1 MAPFT
6 MMDIKLLCGVTAFKR
21 GQEYQQSGRIG
32 KLAVSEDGRHY
43 TAVVRG
49 TESYEVTVDL
59 DDEGEIEAHCNCPS
73 YGNYYDYCKH
83 IAAVLLAIHERV
95 DIPGPSGTN
104 GMTSKVGTLV
114 EEQTWERPYS
124 TLTSTSSFPVSSLP
138 SSPTSSTHLSPTADE
153 SEKINAES
161 TNSSYASM
169 THSSSARGS
178 QPQHQEQLQQS
189 QNPEQ
194 LEDLQPP
201 GQPEQKQPDESQQP
215 KQRNPEPSPFAQAG
229 RPSSASGWGRS
240 ADKPSY
246 RTADQILSM
255 FAKDRRL
262 SHEREQQYTA
272 PARRSILR
280 EELQVQFICKLV
292 HVHKG
297 GAKLALELKVGNK
310 RLYVVQKVKQF
321 LNCVEKGEPM
331 SFTKL
336 FHYDPLL
343 HVFRAQD
350 QAILSMLIRMRQSEE
365 AYRESI
371 SGYLGASDGRDI
383 LIAPIVW
390 KPLLELLL
398 QADSRMEGTGLANGP
413 LTLSEGALPLFYR
426 IAEGANEGY
435 QLEVSGLR
443 ELILLPA
450 YDAAVVEGQLYML
463 EPMQMRS
470 LEDLNSALTSYGI
483 KESIDISSQQ
493 VDEFVQHVVPELRT
507 LGHLSIDSR
516 VREQIAEPELSPKL
530 YIDFYRERITARLE
544 FDYGVMVINPLAE
557 YLINEEEKKVILI
570 RDRFKEQNLIER
582 LDRSFLEREGS
593 VWASEREDAIYD
605 VLYHLLPELEKLAD
619 IYMPNAVKAMM
630 PTYPVPPKVRAD
642 LGRGLDWLEIS
653 FEMEGVDEQEL
664 QELMRSI
671 VEKKAFFRLRSGV
684 FLSLEHEGASSF
696 ARMADALG
704 LEAKDIHSSHIR
716 LPAVRA
722 LQLPGRDEVSG
733 HVKWGGSLK
742 RFLDD
747 LRDPDRMDFPLPQTL
762 GPVLRD
768 YQASGYQWLRTLAH
782 YRFGGILADDM
793 GLGKTL
799 QSIAYITASLQEKP
813 IYEPDQVRAGA
824 DQMLFGSSD
833 AETDSKNWNS
843 LFMDEHTQSNAAHT
857 SGNPDDGWH
866 TSHQE
871 GLTIRT
877 RMTHP
882 PVLVVAPASLTY
894 NWASEFARFAPHL
907 NVFIVAGQKDER
919 ASMLA
924 DMDKADVIVTSYP
937 LLRRDLDTYLGRTF
951 HTLIL
956 DEAQAIKNASSQTAQ
971 AVKQIQAP
979 RRFALTGTPVENSL
993 DELWSIFEAVFPGLF
1008 PSYRRF
1014 RDLPAERI
1022 SRMVRPFIL
1031 RRLKKDV
1038 LEELPDRIE
1047 TVQRS
1052 ELTVEQ
1058 KKLYAAY
1065 LSQLQD
1071 ETSKDMEDNGFQK
1084 NRIKILAGITR
1095 LRQLCCHPA
1104 LFVDGYQGDSGKME
1118 QLLQT
1123 VQDCLAA
1130 GKRILIF
1137 SQFASMLGLIRQ
1149 TLAAQG
1155 NNLFYLD
1162 GQTPAQSRV
1171 DMCRRFNE
1179 GEAELFLI
1187 SLKAGGTGLN
1197 LTGADTVILYD
1208 LWWNPAV
1215 EEQAIGRAH
1224 RMGQKQVVQVI
1235 RLVTEGTIEEKI
1247 LELQQRKKDLIA
1259 EVIEPGDGG
1268 STTLSEQ
1275 DIRELLMV

>member
-21 GQEYQQSGRIG
+21 GEAYNQSGRVTN
-32 KLAVSEDGRHY
+32 LVASQDERHY
-43 TAVVRG
+43 EAVVRG
-49 TESYEVTVDL
+49 TERYKVTVDL
-59 DDEGEIEAHCNCPS
+59 DDAGEVVAGCSCP
-73 YGNYYDYCKH
+73 GDGRYYDYCKH
-83 IAAVLLAIHERV
+83 VAAVLLAIHEWGEQR
-95 DIPGPSGTN
+95 DRKSGSGEEGIKGNDKRDASIVSHT
-104 GMTSKVGTLV
+104 GSQTPLKPISKPDRGSSSRVGTLV
-114 EEQTWERPYS
+114 EENVWERPNS
-124 TLTSTSSFPVSSLP
+124 ISNTDSVMNAGSQ
-138 SSPTSSTHLSPTADE
+138 PTSSAHAFA
-153 SEKINAES
+153 AEPLPS
-161 TNSSYASM
+161 NSKLDD
-169 THSSSARGS
+169 H
-178 QPQHQEQLQQS
+178 
-189 QNPEQ
+189 
-194 LEDLQPP
+194 
-201 GQPEQKQPDESQQP
+201 PDMD
-215 KQRNPEPSPFAQAG
+215 RPSVHFAQAG
-229 RPSSASGWGRS
+229 RPSSAPGWGRS
-240 ADKPSY
+240 AEKPSY

-255 FAKDRRL
+255 FAKERSPLHANDRK
-262 SHEREQQYTA
+262 YTA
-272 PARRSILR
+272 PVTRSSLR
-280 EELQVQFICKLV
+280 EELQLQFICKLV
-292 HVHKG
+292 QVHKG

-321 LNCVEKGEPM
+321 LNCIENGEPM

-336 FHYDPLL
+336 FFYDPLM
-343 HVFRAQD
+343 HYFSPQD

-383 LIAPIVW
+383 LIAPLVW
-390 KPLLELLL
+390 KPLLDLLL

-413 LTLSEGALPLFYR
+413 LTLGEGALPLFYR
-426 IAEGANEGY
+426 IAQGTNEGY
-435 QLEVSGLR
+435 QLEISGLR

-450 YDAAVVEGQLYML
+450 YDAAVVEGQLHML

-470 LEDLNSALTSYGI
+470 LEDLSRALTSYGI
-483 KESIDISSQQ
+483 KESIDISAQQ

-507 LGHLSIDSR
+507 LGHLSIDSQ
-516 VREQIAEPELSPKL
+516 VRERISEPELAPKL

-557 YLINEEEKKVILI
+557 YLIDEEEKKVILV
-570 RDRFKEQNLIER
+570 RDRHAERNLIDR
-582 LDRSFLEREGS
+582 LDRSFLERDGS

-605 VLYHLLPELEKLAD
+605 VMYHLLPELEKQVD
-619 IYMPNAVKAMM
+619 IYIPNAVKAMVQSY
-630 PTYPVPPKVRAD
+630 PTPPKVRAD
-642 LGRGLDWLEIS
+642 LGKGLDWLEIS

-664 QELMRSI
+664 QEMMRNI
-671 VEKKAFFRLRSGV
+671 VEKKPYFRLRSGV
-684 FLSLEHEGASSF
+684 FVSLENEGADSF
-696 ARMADALG
+696 AHMADSLG
-704 LEAKDIHSSHIR
+704 LASGDIKSSHIR

-747 LRDPDRMDFPLPQTL
+747 LRDPERMDFALPDAL
-762 GPVLRD
+762 APVLRD
-768 YQASGYQWLRTLAH
+768 YQASGYQWLRTLAF

-799 QSIAYITASLQEKP
+799 QSIAYIAAELKEKP
-813 IYEPDQVRAGA
+813 QQHHSNLDDANHIVDGGT
-824 DQMLFGSSD
+824 FGS
-833 AETDSKNWNS
+833 NIP
-843 LFMDEHTQSNAAHT
+843 DEVQA
-857 SGNPDDGWH
+857 
-866 TSHQE
+866 
-871 GLTIRT
+871 GLLDQQA
-877 RMTHP
+877 THP

-894 NWASEFARFAPHL
+894 NWANEFSRFAPHL
-907 NVFIVAGQKDER
+907 RVLIAAGQKDER
-919 ASMLA
+919 ASMLSG
-924 DMDKADVIVTSYP
+924 MDDADVIVTSYP

-956 DEAQAIKNASSQTAQ
+956 DEAQAIKNSSSQTAQ

-1014 RDLPAERI
+1014 RDLPPERI
-1022 SRMVRPFIL
+1022 ARMVRPFIL

-1052 ELTVEQ
+1052 ELKDEQ

-1071 ETSKDMEDNGFQK
+1071 ETSKDMEENGFQK

-1104 LFVDGYQGDSGKME
+1104 LFVEGYQGDSGKME
-1118 QLLQT
+1118 QLLET

-1137 SQFASMLGLIRQ
+1137 SQFASMLNLIRQ

-1155 NNLFYLD
+1155 RDLFYLD

-1171 DMCRRFNE
+1171 EMCRRFNE

>member
-6 MMDIKLLCGVTAFKR
+6 IMDIKLLCGVTAFKR
-21 GQEYQQSGRIG
+21 GEAYNQSGRVTN
-32 KLAVSEDGRHY
+32 LVASQDERHY
-43 TAVVRG
+43 EAVVRG
-49 TESYEVTVDL
+49 TERYKVTVDL
-59 DDEGEIEAHCNCPS
+59 DDAGEVVAGCSCP
-73 YGNYYDYCKH
+73 GDGRYYDYCKH
-83 IAAVLLAIHERV
+83 VAAVLLAIHEWGEQR
-95 DIPGPSGTN
+95 DMSSL
-104 GMTSKVGTLV
+104 TSSKLVSKPDRGSSSRVGTLV
-114 EEQTWERPYS
+114 EENEWERPNS
-124 TLTSTSSFPVSSLP
+124 ISNTDSVMNAGSQ
-138 SSPTSSTHLSPTADE
+138 PTSSAHAFAAEPLPSDSKLDDHLDVD
-153 SEKINAES
+153 
-161 TNSSYASM
+161 
-169 THSSSARGS
+169 R
-178 QPQHQEQLQQS
+178 
-189 QNPEQ
+189 
-194 LEDLQPP
+194 
-201 GQPEQKQPDESQQP
+201 
-215 KQRNPEPSPFAQAG
+215 PSVHFAQAG
-229 RPSSASGWGRS
+229 RPSSAPGWGRS

-246 RTADQILSM
+246 RTTDQILSM
-255 FAKDRRL
+255 FAK
-262 SHEREQQYTA
+262 ERSPLHANERKYTA
-272 PARRSILR
+272 PVTRSSLR
-280 EELQVQFICKLV
+280 EELQLQFICKLV
-292 HVHKG
+292 QVHKG

-321 LNCVEKGEPM
+321 LNCIESGEPM

-336 FHYDPLL
+336 FFYDPSM
-343 HVFRAQD
+343 HYFSPQD

-383 LIAPIVW
+383 LIAPLVW
-390 KPLLELLL
+390 KPLLDLLL

-413 LTLSEGALPLFYR
+413 LTLGEGALPLFYR
-426 IAEGANEGY
+426 IAQGANEGY
-435 QLEVSGLR
+435 QLEISGLR

-450 YDAAVVEGQLYML
+450 YDAAVVEGQLHML

-470 LEDLNSALTSYGI
+470 LEDLSRALTSYGI
-483 KESIDISSQQ
+483 KESIDISAQQ

-507 LGHLSIDSR
+507 LGHLSIDSQ
-516 VREQIAEPELSPKL
+516 VRERIAEPELAPKL

-557 YLINEEEKKVILI
+557 YLIDEEEKKVILV
-570 RDRFKEQNLIER
+570 RDRHAERNLIDR
-582 LDRSFLEREGS
+582 LDRSFLERDGS

-605 VLYHLLPELEKLAD
+605 VMYHLLPELEKQVD
-619 IYMPNAVKAMM
+619 IYIPNAVKAMVQSY
-630 PTYPVPPKVRAD
+630 PTPPKVRAD
-642 LGRGLDWLEIS
+642 LGKGLDWLEIS

-664 QELMRSI
+664 QEMMRNI
-671 VEKKAFFRLRSGV
+671 VEKKPYFRLRSGV
-684 FLSLEHEGASSF
+684 FVSLENEGADSF
-696 ARMADALG
+696 AHMADSLG
-704 LEAKDIHSSHIR
+704 LASGDIKSSHIR

-747 LRDPDRMDFPLPQTL
+747 LRDPERMDFALPDAL
-762 GPVLRD
+762 APVLRD
-768 YQASGYQWLRTLAH
+768 YQASGYQWLRTLAF

-799 QSIAYITASLQEKP
+799 QSIAYIAAELKEKP
-813 IYEPDQVRAGA
+813 QQHQSNLDDANHIVDGGT
-824 DQMLFGSSD
+824 FGS
-833 AETDSKNWNS
+833 NIP
-843 LFMDEHTQSNAAHT
+843 DEVQA
-857 SGNPDDGWH
+857 
-866 TSHQE
+866 
-871 GLTIRT
+871 GLLDQQA
-877 RMTHP
+877 THP

-894 NWASEFARFAPHL
+894 NWANEFARFAPYL
-907 NVFIVAGQKDER
+907 RVLIAAGQKDER
-919 ASMLA
+919 ANMLA
-924 DMDKADVIVTSYP
+924 GMDEADVIVTSYP

-956 DEAQAIKNASSQTAQ
+956 DEAQAIKNSSSQTAQ

-1014 RDLPAERI
+1014 RDLPPERI
-1022 SRMVRPFIL
+1022 ARMVRPFIL

-1052 ELTVEQ
+1052 ELKDEQ

-1071 ETSKDMEDNGFQK
+1071 ETSKDMEENGFQK

-1104 LFVDGYQGDSGKME
+1104 LFVEGYQGDSGKME
-1118 QLLQT
+1118 QLLET

-1137 SQFASMLGLIRQ
+1137 SQFASMLNLIRQ

-1155 NNLFYLD
+1155 RDLFYLD

-1171 DMCRRFNE
+1171 EMCRRFNE

>member
-6 MMDIKLLCGVTAFKR
+6 IMDIKLLCGVTAFKR
-21 GQEYQQSGRIG
+21 GEAYNQSGRVTN
-32 KLAVSEDGRHY
+32 LVVSEDERHFE
-43 TAVVRG
+43 ALVRS
-49 TESYEVTVDL
+49 TERHKVIINL
-59 DDEGEIEAHCNCPS
+59 DDAGEIEAGCSCP
-73 YGNYYDYCKH
+73 GDGRYYDYCKH
-83 IAAVLLAIHERV
+83 VAAVLLAIHEWGEERNRNV
-95 DIPGPSGTN
+95 GTGSN
-104 GMTSKVGTLV
+104 LRVGTLV
-114 EEQTWERPYS
+114 EESVWERPN
-124 TLTSTSSFPVSSLP
+124 FSLD
-138 SSPTSSTHLSPTADE
+138 HRLSATE
-153 SEKINAES
+153 
-161 TNSSYASM
+161 
-169 THSSSARGS
+169 
-178 QPQHQEQLQQS
+178 
-189 QNPEQ
+189 
-194 LEDLQPP
+194 
-201 GQPEQKQPDESQQP
+201 
-215 KQRNPEPSPFAQAG
+215 PEPSDSKPQLSNSDGDHPLTHFAQAG
-229 RPSSASGWGRS
+229 RPSSAPGWGRT

-246 RTADQILSM
+246 RTADQILSL
-255 FAKDRRL
+255 FAR
-262 SHEREQQYTA
+262 ERNTLHGSERKYTA
-272 PARRSILR
+272 PVTRSSLR

-292 HVHKG
+292 QVHKG

-321 LNCVEKGEPM
+321 LNCIEKGEPM

-336 FHYDPLL
+336 FFYDPSM
-343 HVFRAQD
+343 HYFSPQD

-383 LIAPIVW
+383 LIAPLVW

-413 LTLSEGALPLFYR
+413 LTMGEGALPLFYR
-426 IAEGANEGY
+426 IAQGANEGY
-435 QLEVSGLR
+435 QLEISGLR

-450 YDAAVVEGQLYML
+450 YDVAVVEGQLHML

-470 LEDLNSALTSYGI
+470 LEDLSKALTSYGI
-483 KESIDISSQQ
+483 KESIDISAQQ

-507 LGHLSIDSR
+507 LGHLSIDSQ

-557 YLINEEEKKVILI
+557 YLIDEEEKKVILV
-570 RDRFKEQNLIER
+570 RDRHKERNLIER
-582 LDRSFLEREGS
+582 LDRSFLERDGS

-605 VLYHLLPELEKLAD
+605 VMYHLLPELEKQVD
-619 IYMPNAVKAMM
+619 IYIPNAVKAMVQSY
-630 PTYPVPPKVRAD
+630 PTPPKVRAD
-642 LGRGLDWLEIS
+642 LGKGLDWLEIS
-653 FEMEGVDEQEL
+653 FEMEGVDELEL

-671 VEKKAFFRLRSGV
+671 VEKKLYFRLRSGV
-684 FLSLEHEGASSF
+684 FVSLENEGADSF
-696 ARMADALG
+696 AHMADSLG
-704 LEAKDIHSSHIR
+704 LAAGDIKGSHIR

-747 LRDPDRMDFPLPQTL
+747 LRDPERMEFAMPDALA
-762 GPVLRD
+762 PVLRD
-768 YQASGYQWLRTLAH
+768 YQTSGYQWLRTLAF

-799 QSIAYITASLQEKP
+799 QSIAYISAELKEKPKLHGDHENAEIDPVTELPSNEASLEGAGGLLSASGTLR
-813 IYEPDQVRAGA
+813 DGLAVR
-824 DQMLFGSSD
+824 S
-833 AETDSKNWNS
+833 
-843 LFMDEHTQSNAAHT
+843 HAA
-857 SGNPDDGWH
+857 
-866 TSHQE
+866 
-871 GLTIRT
+871 
-877 RMTHP
+877 HP

-894 NWASEFARFAPHL
+894 NWANEFAHFAPHL
-907 NVFIVAGQKDER
+907 RVLIAAGHKDER
-919 ASMLA
+919 ASVLA
-924 DMDKADVIVTSYP
+924 GMDEADVIVTSYP
-937 LLRRDLDTYLGRTF
+937 LLRRDLDTYLDRTF

-1014 RDLPAERI
+1014 RDLPPERI

-1038 LEELPDRIE
+1038 LQELPDRIE

-1052 ELTVEQ
+1052 ELTDEQ

-1071 ETSKDMEDNGFQK
+1071 EASKDMEENGFQK

-1104 LFVDGYQGDSGKME
+1104 LFVEGYQGDSGKME
-1118 QLLQT
+1118 QLLET
-1123 VQDCLAA
+1123 VEDCLAA

-1137 SQFASMLGLIRQ
+1137 SQFASMLNLIRQ

-1155 NNLFYLD
+1155 RNLFYLD
-1162 GQTPAQSRV
+1162 GQTPTESRV
-1171 DMCRRFNE
+1171 EMCRRFNE

>member
-21 GQEYQQSGRIG
+21 GEAYNQSGRVTN
-32 KLAVSEDGRHY
+32 LVASQDERHY
-43 TAVVRG
+43 EAVVRG
-49 TESYEVTVDL
+49 TERYKVTVDL
-59 DDEGEIEAHCNCPS
+59 DDAGEVVAGCSCP
-73 YGNYYDYCKH
+73 GDGRYYDYCKH
-83 IAAVLLAIHERV
+83 VAAVLLAIHEWGEQR
-95 DIPGPSGTN
+95 DTGSQ
-104 GMTSKVGTLV
+104 TSSKLVSKLDHGSNSRVGTLV
-114 EEQTWERPYS
+114 EEKEWERPNS
-124 TLTSTSSFPVSSLP
+124 SSNADSVMNVRSHSTSSAHAFAAEPLP
-138 SSPTSSTHLSPTADE
+138 SDSKLDDH
-153 SEKINAES
+153 AE
-161 TNSSYASM
+161 
-169 THSSSARGS
+169 R
-178 QPQHQEQLQQS
+178 
-189 QNPEQ
+189 
-194 LEDLQPP
+194 D
-201 GQPEQKQPDESQQP
+201 
-215 KQRNPEPSPFAQAG
+215 RPSVHFAQAG
-229 RPSSASGWGRS
+229 RPSSAPGWGRS

-255 FAKDRRL
+255 FAKERSPLHANDRK
-262 SHEREQQYTA
+262 YTA
-272 PARRSILR
+272 PVTRSSLR
-280 EELQVQFICKLV
+280 EELQLQFICKLV
-292 HVHKG
+292 QVHKG

-321 LNCVEKGEPM
+321 LNCIENGEPM

-336 FHYDPLL
+336 FFYDPSM
-343 HVFRAQD
+343 HYFRPQD

-371 SGYLGASDGRDI
+371 SGYLGASDGRNI
-383 LIAPIVW
+383 LIAPLVW
-390 KPLLELLL
+390 KPLLDLLL

-413 LTLSEGALPLFYR
+413 LTLGEGALPLFYR
-426 IAEGANEGY
+426 IAQGTNEGY
-435 QLEVSGLR
+435 QLEISGLR

-450 YDAAVVEGQLYML
+450 YDAAVVEGQLHML

-470 LEDLNSALTSYGI
+470 LEDLSSALTSYGI
-483 KESIDISSQQ
+483 KESIDISAQQ

-507 LGHLSIDSR
+507 LGHLSIDSQ
-516 VREQIAEPELSPKL
+516 VRERIAEPELAPKL

-557 YLINEEEKKVILI
+557 YLIDEEEKKVILV
-570 RDRFKEQNLIER
+570 RDRHAERNLIDR
-582 LDRSFLEREGS
+582 LDRSFLERDGS
-593 VWASEREDAIYD
+593 VWASEREDAVYD
-605 VLYHLLPELEKLAD
+605 VMYHLLPELEKQVD
-619 IYMPNAVKAMM
+619 IYIPNAVKAMVQSY
-630 PTYPVPPKVRAD
+630 PTPPKVRAD
-642 LGRGLDWLEIS
+642 LGKGLDWLEIS

-664 QELMRSI
+664 QEIMRSI
-671 VEKKAFFRLRSGV
+671 VEKKPYFRLRSGV
-684 FLSLEHEGASSF
+684 FVSLENEGADSF
-696 ARMADALG
+696 AYLADSLG
-704 LEAKDIHSSHIR
+704 LASGDINGSHIR
-716 LPAVRA
+716 MPAVRA

-747 LRDPDRMDFPLPQTL
+747 LRDPERMDFALPDAL
-762 GPVLRD
+762 APVLRD
-768 YQASGYQWLRTLAH
+768 YQASGYQWLRTLAF

-799 QSIAYITASLQEKP
+799 QSIAYIAAELKEKP
-813 IYEPDQVRAGA
+813 KQHISNPGDASHNVDEGTFESNIPDEVKAGLLH
-824 DQMLFGSSD
+824 Q
-833 AETDSKNWNS
+833 
-843 LFMDEHTQSNAAHT
+843 QAA
-857 SGNPDDGWH
+857 
-866 TSHQE
+866 
-871 GLTIRT
+871 
-877 RMTHP
+877 HP

-894 NWASEFARFAPHL
+894 NWANEFARFAPHL
-907 NVFIVAGQKDER
+907 RVLIAAGQKDER
-919 ASMLA
+919 ASMLEG
-924 DMDKADVIVTSYP
+924 MDDADVIVTSYP

-956 DEAQAIKNASSQTAQ
+956 DEAQAIKNSSSQTAQ
-971 AVKQIQAP
+971 AVKQIEAP

-1014 RDLPAERI
+1014 RDLPPERI
-1022 SRMVRPFIL
+1022 ARMVRPFIL

-1071 ETSKDMEDNGFQK
+1071 EASKDMEDNGFQK

-1104 LFVDGYQGDSGKME
+1104 LFVEGYQGDSGKME
-1118 QLLQT
+1118 QLLET

-1137 SQFASMLGLIRQ
+1137 SQFASMLNLIRQ

-1155 NNLFYLD
+1155 RDLFYLD
-1162 GQTPAQSRV
+1162 GHTPAQSRV
-1171 DMCRRFNE
+1171 EMCRRFNE

-1259 EVIEPGDGG
+1259 EVIEPGDRG

>member
-6 MMDIKLLCGVTAFKR
+6 IMDIKLLCGVTAFKR
-21 GQEYQQSGRIG
+21 GEAYNQSGRVTN
-32 KLAVSEDGRHY
+32 LVASQDERHY
-43 TAVVRG
+43 EAVVRG
-49 TESYEVTVDL
+49 TERYKVTVDL
-59 DDEGEIEAHCNCPS
+59 DDAGEVVAGCSCP
-73 YGNYYDYCKH
+73 GDGRYYDYCKH
-83 IAAVLLAIHERV
+83 VAAVLLAIHEWGEQR
-95 DIPGPSGTN
+95 DMSSL
-104 GMTSKVGTLV
+104 TSSKLVSKPDRGSSSRVGTLV
-114 EEQTWERPYS
+114 EENVWERPNTIS
-124 TLTSTSSFPVSSLP
+124 NTDSVMNVGSQPTSSAHAFATESLP
-138 SSPTSSTHLSPTADE
+138 SDSKLDD
-153 SEKINAES
+153 
-161 TNSSYASM
+161 
-169 THSSSARGS
+169 HSDVDR
-178 QPQHQEQLQQS
+178 
-189 QNPEQ
+189 
-194 LEDLQPP
+194 
-201 GQPEQKQPDESQQP
+201 
-215 KQRNPEPSPFAQAG
+215 PSIHFAQAG
-229 RPSSASGWGRS
+229 RPSSAPGWGRS

-255 FAKDRRL
+255 FAKERSPLHANDRK
-262 SHEREQQYTA
+262 YTA
-272 PARRSILR
+272 PVTRSSLR
-280 EELQVQFICKLV
+280 EELQLQFICKLV
-292 HVHKG
+292 QVHKG

-321 LNCVEKGEPM
+321 LNCIENGEPM

-336 FHYDPLL
+336 FFYDPSM
-343 HVFRAQD
+343 HYFSPQD

-383 LIAPIVW
+383 LIAPLVW
-390 KPLLELLL
+390 KPLLDLLL

-413 LTLSEGALPLFYR
+413 LTLGEGALPLFYR
-426 IAEGANEGY
+426 IAQGTNEGY
-435 QLEVSGLR
+435 QLEISGLR

-450 YDAAVVEGQLYML
+450 YDAAVVEGQLHML

-470 LEDLNSALTSYGI
+470 LEDLSKALTSYGI
-483 KESIDISSQQ
+483 KESIDISAQQ

-507 LGHLSIDSR
+507 LGHLSIDSQ
-516 VREQIAEPELSPKL
+516 VRERIAEPELAPKL

-557 YLINEEEKKVILI
+557 YLIDEEEKKVILV
-570 RDRFKEQNLIER
+570 RDRHAERNLIDR
-582 LDRSFLEREGS
+582 LDRSFLERDGS

-605 VLYHLLPELEKLAD
+605 VMYHLLPELEKQVD
-619 IYMPNAVKAMM
+619 IYIPNAVKAMVQSY
-630 PTYPVPPKVRAD
+630 PTPPKVRAD
-642 LGRGLDWLEIS
+642 LGKGLDWLEIS

-664 QELMRSI
+664 QEMMRNI
-671 VEKKAFFRLRSGV
+671 VEKKPYFRLRSGAFV
-684 FLSLEHEGASSF
+684 SLENEGADSF
-696 ARMADALG
+696 AHMADSLG
-704 LEAKDIHSSHIR
+704 LASGDIKSSHIR

-747 LRDPDRMDFPLPQTL
+747 LRDPERMDFALPDAL
-762 GPVLRD
+762 APVLRD
-768 YQASGYQWLRTLAH
+768 YQASGYQWLRTLAF

-799 QSIAYITASLQEKP
+799 QSIAYIAAELKEKP
-813 IYEPDQVRAGA
+813 QQHYSNLDDANHIVDGGT
-824 DQMLFGSSD
+824 FGS
-833 AETDSKNWNS
+833 NIP
-843 LFMDEHTQSNAAHT
+843 DEVQA
-857 SGNPDDGWH
+857 
-866 TSHQE
+866 
-871 GLTIRT
+871 GLLDQQA
-877 RMTHP
+877 THP

-894 NWASEFARFAPHL
+894 NWANEFARFAPHL
-907 NVFIVAGQKDER
+907 RVLIAAGQKDER
-919 ASMLA
+919 ASMLSG
-924 DMDKADVIVTSYP
+924 MDEADVIVTSYP

-956 DEAQAIKNASSQTAQ
+956 DEAQAIKNSSSQTAQ

-1014 RDLPAERI
+1014 RDLPPERI
-1022 SRMVRPFIL
+1022 ARMVRPFIL

-1052 ELTVEQ
+1052 ELKDEQ

-1071 ETSKDMEDNGFQK
+1071 ETSKDMEENGFQK

-1104 LFVDGYQGDSGKME
+1104 LFVEGYQGDSGKME
-1118 QLLQT
+1118 QLLET

-1137 SQFASMLGLIRQ
+1137 SQFASMLNLIRQ

-1155 NNLFYLD
+1155 RDLFYLD

-1171 DMCRRFNE
+1171 EMCRRFNE

>member
-6 MMDIKLLCGVTAFKR
+6 IMDIKLLCGVTAFKR
-21 GQEYQQSGRIG
+21 GEDYNQSGRVTN
-32 KLAVSEDGRHY
+32 LVVSEDQLHY
-43 TAVVRG
+43 EAQVRG
-49 TESYEVTVDL
+49 SERYQVTVDI
-59 DDEGEIEAHCNCPS
+59 DGTGEVVAGCSCP
-73 YGNYYDYCKH
+73 GDGRHYDYCKH
-83 IAAVLLAIHERV
+83 VAAVLLAIHEWGEQQERNAT
-95 DIPGPSGTN
+95 IASGKPSQPATGQGAN
-104 GMTSKVGTLV
+104 TSSSSGSKSRVGTLV
-114 EEQTWERPYS
+114 EESIWERPQS
-124 TLTSTSSFPVSSLP
+124 
-138 SSPTSSTHLSPTADE
+138 
-153 SEKINAES
+153 
-161 TNSSYASM
+161 ASQ
-169 THSSSARGS
+169 R
-178 QPQHQEQLQQS
+178 EQL
-189 QNPEQ
+189 NDAPER
-194 LEDLQPP
+194 PP
-201 GQPEQKQPDESQQP
+201 VH
-215 KQRNPEPSPFAQAG
+215 FAQAG

-255 FAKDRRL
+255 FAKDRRPL
-262 SHEREQQYTA
+262 HENDRKYTA
-272 PARRSILR
+272 PVNRSSLR
-280 EELQVQFICKLV
+280 EELQVQFICKLIQ
-292 HVHKG
+292 VHKG
-297 GAKLALELKVGNK
+297 GGKLALELKVGNK

-321 LNCVEKGEPM
+321 LNCIEKGEPM

-336 FHYDPLL
+336 FHYDPLM
-343 HVFRAQD
+343 HVFNPQD

-383 LIAPIVW
+383 LIAPLVW

-398 QADSRMEGTGLANGP
+398 QADSRMEGTGFANGP
-413 LTLSEGALPLFYR
+413 LTLGEGVLPLFYR
-426 IAEGANEGY
+426 IAQGANEGY
-435 QLEVSGLR
+435 QLEISGLR

-450 YDAAVVEGQLYML
+450 YDAAVVEGQLHML

-470 LEDLNSALTSYGI
+470 LEDLSGALTSYGI
-483 KESIDISSQQ
+483 KESIDISTQQ

-507 LGHLSIDSR
+507 LGHLSIDSQ

-544 FDYGVMVINPLAE
+544 FDYEVMVINPLAE
-557 YLINEEEKKVILI
+557 YLIDEEEKKVILV
-570 RDRFKEQNLIER
+570 RDRYKERNLIER
-582 LDRSFLEREGS
+582 LDRSFLERDGS

-605 VLYHLLPELEKLAD
+605 VMYHLVPELEKQVD
-619 IYMPNAVKAMM
+619 IYMPNAVKAMVQSY
-630 PTYPVPPKVRAD
+630 PTPPKVRAD

-664 QELMRSI
+664 QELMRRI
-671 VEKKAFFRLRSGV
+671 VEKKPYFRLKSGV
-684 FLSLEHEGASSF
+684 FLSLENEGADSF
-696 ARMADALG
+696 AHMADSLG
-704 LEAKDIHSSHIR
+704 LGANDIKSSHIR

-747 LRDPDRMDFPLPQTL
+747 LRDPERMDFALPGSLT
-762 GPVLRD
+762 PILRD
-768 YQASGYQWLRTLAH
+768 YQNSGYQWLRTLAY

-799 QSIAYITASLQEKP
+799 QSIAYITAVLQEKP
-813 IYEPDQVRAGA
+813 EYNIDHTGGDKYRES
-824 DQMLFGSSD
+824 GSLRGGETLANSD
-833 AETDSKNWNS
+833 IDPETGLPLDKMASEN
-843 LFMDEHTQSNAAHT
+843 T
-857 SGNPDDGWH
+857 DGFWS
-866 TSHQE
+866 TMQQD

-877 RMTHP
+877 RVIHP

-894 NWASEFARFAPHL
+894 NWANEFARFAPHL
-907 NVFIVAGQKDER
+907 KVLIAAGQKEER
-919 ASMLA
+919 ASMLSG
-924 DMDKADVIVTSYP
+924 MDEADVIVTSYP

-1014 RDLPAERI
+1014 RDLPPERI

-1071 ETSKDMEDNGFQK
+1071 EASKDMEDNGFQK

-1104 LFVDGYQGDSGKME
+1104 LFVEGYQGDSGKME
-1118 QLLQT
+1118 QLLET
-1123 VQDCLAA
+1123 VEDCLAA

-1137 SQFASMLGLIRQ
+1137 SQFASMLNLIRQ

-1155 NNLFYLD
+1155 RNLFYLD

-1171 DMCRRFNE
+1171 EMCRRFNE

>member
-1 MAPFT
+1 MASFT

-21 GQEYQQSGRIG
+21 GEDYKLSGRVTNMV
-32 KLAVSEDGRHY
+32 VSEDKCHY
-43 TAVVRG
+43 DAVVRG
-49 TESYEVTVDL
+49 TKRYKVTVDL
-59 DDEGEIEAHCNCPS
+59 DDVGEIEATCNCPA

-83 IAAVLLAIHERV
+83 VAAVLLAIHERV
-95 DIPGPSGTN
+95 EELGDHEAKESSQLDSRRGATSGS
-104 GMTSKVGTLV
+104 GSISKVGTLI
-114 EEQTWERPYS
+114 EESHWERPD
-124 TLTSTSSFPVSSLP
+124 SSFDSGQ
-138 SSPTSSTHLSPTADE
+138 HLDA
-153 SEKINAES
+153 
-161 TNSSYASM
+161 ASKPM
-169 THSSSARGS
+169 A
-178 QPQHQEQLQQS
+178 
-189 QNPEQ
+189 
-194 LEDLQPP
+194 
-201 GQPEQKQPDESQQP
+201 
-215 KQRNPEPSPFAQAG
+215 SPFSQAG

-255 FAKDRRL
+255 FAKDRRSL
-262 SHEREQQYTA
+262 HGNDRKYTA
-272 PARRSILR
+272 PVSRSSLR
-280 EELQVQFICKLV
+280 EELQVQFICKLTQ
-292 HVHKG
+292 VHKG
-297 GAKLALELKVGNK
+297 GGKLALELKVGNK

-321 LNCVEKGEPM
+321 LNCIEKGEPM

-336 FHYDPLL
+336 FHYDPLM
-343 HVFRAQD
+343 HVFTPQD

-365 AYRESI
+365 AYRQSI

-383 LIAPIVW
+383 LIAPLVW

-398 QADSRMEGTGLANGP
+398 QADSRMEGTGFANGP
-413 LTLSEGALPLFYR
+413 LTLGEGVLPLFYR
-426 IAEGANEGY
+426 IAQGANEGY
-435 QLEVSGLR
+435 QLEISGLR

-450 YDAAVVEGQLYML
+450 YDAAVVEGQLHML

-470 LEDLNSALTSYGI
+470 LEDLSGALTSYGI
-483 KESIDISSQQ
+483 KESIDISTQQ

-507 LGHLSIDSR
+507 LGHLSIDSQ

-544 FDYGVMVINPLAE
+544 FDYEVMVINPLAE
-557 YLINEEEKKVILI
+557 YLIDEEEKKVILV
-570 RDRFKEQNLIER
+570 RDRYKERNLIER
-582 LDRSFLEREGS
+582 LDRSFLERDGS

-605 VLYHLLPELEKLAD
+605 VMYHMLPELEKQVE
-619 IYMPNAVKAMM
+619 IYMPSAVKAMVQSYS
-630 PTYPVPPKVRAD
+630 TQPKVRAD

-664 QELMRSI
+664 QELMRRI
-671 VEKKAFFRLRSGV
+671 VEKKPYFRLKSGV
-684 FLSLEHEGASSF
+684 FLSLENEGADSF
-696 ARMADALG
+696 AHMADSLG
-704 LEAKDIHSSHIR
+704 LGADDIKSSHIR

-733 HVKWGGSLK
+733 NVKWGGSLK

-747 LRDPDRMDFPLPQTL
+747 LRDPERMDFTL
-762 GPVLRD
+762 SETLAPILRD
-768 YQASGYQWLRTLAH
+768 YQNSGYQWLRTLAY

-799 QSIAYITASLQEKP
+799 QSIAYITAVLQEKP
-813 IYEPDQVRAGA
+813 EYNTDHTGVDKYRESGSLWDGETLASAGI
-824 DQMLFGSSD
+824 DP
-833 AETDSKNWNS
+833 ETGLPLDKMASEN
-843 LFMDEHTQSNAAHT
+843 T
-857 SGNPDDGWH
+857 DGLWS
-866 TSHQE
+866 TMQQD

-877 RMTHP
+877 KVIHP

-894 NWASEFARFAPHL
+894 NWANEFTRFAPHL
-907 NVFIVAGQKDER
+907 KVLIAAGQKEER
-919 ASMLA
+919 ASMLSG
-924 DMDKADVIVTSYP
+924 MDEADVIVTSYP

-971 AVKQIQAP
+971 AVKQIQSP

-1014 RDLPAERI
+1014 RDLPPERI

-1058 KKLYAAY
+1058 KKLYAVY

-1071 ETSKDMEDNGFQK
+1071 EASKDMEDNGFQK

-1118 QLLQT
+1118 QLLET
-1123 VQDCLAA
+1123 VEDCLAS

-1137 SQFASMLGLIRQ
+1137 SQFASMLNLIRQ

-1155 NNLFYLD
+1155 RNLFYLD

-1171 DMCRRFNE
+1171 EMCSRFNE

>member
-21 GQEYQQSGRIG
+21 GEAYNQSGRVTN
-32 KLAVSEDGRHY
+32 LVASQDERHY
-43 TAVVRG
+43 EAVVRG
-49 TESYEVTVDL
+49 TERYKVTVDL
-59 DDEGEIEAHCNCPS
+59 DEAGEVVAGCSCP
-73 YGNYYDYCKH
+73 GDRRYYDYCKH
-83 IAAVLLAIHERV
+83 VAAVLLAIHEWGEQR
-95 DIPGPSGTN
+95 DTGSQTPLNPMSIPDRGS
-104 GMTSKVGTLV
+104 SSRVGTLV
-114 EEQTWERPYS
+114 EENEWERPNS
-124 TLTSTSSFPVSSLP
+124 ISNTDSVR
-138 SSPTSSTHLSPTADE
+138 DVE
-153 SEKINAES
+153 SHS
-161 TNSSYASM
+161 NSSAHAFETEPLSSDSKLHD
-169 THSSSARGS
+169 HSDVDR
-178 QPQHQEQLQQS
+178 
-189 QNPEQ
+189 
-194 LEDLQPP
+194 
-201 GQPEQKQPDESQQP
+201 
-215 KQRNPEPSPFAQAG
+215 PSVHFAQAG
-229 RPSSASGWGRS
+229 RPSSAPGWGRS
-240 ADKPSY
+240 AEKPSY

-255 FAKDRRL
+255 FAKERSPLHANDRK
-262 SHEREQQYTA
+262 YTA
-272 PARRSILR
+272 PVTRSLLR
-280 EELQVQFICKLV
+280 EELQLQFICKLV
-292 HVHKG
+292 QVHKG

-321 LNCVEKGEPM
+321 LNCIENGEPM

-336 FHYDPLL
+336 FFYDPSM
-343 HVFRAQD
+343 HYFSPQD
-350 QAILSMLIRMRQSEE
+350 QSILSMLIRMRQSEE

-383 LIAPIVW
+383 LIAPLVW
-390 KPLLELLL
+390 KPLLDLLL

-413 LTLSEGALPLFYR
+413 LTLGEGALPLFYR
-426 IAEGANEGY
+426 IAQGTNEGY
-435 QLEVSGLR
+435 QLEISGLR

-450 YDAAVVEGQLYML
+450 YDAAVVEGQLHML

-470 LEDLNSALTSYGI
+470 LEDLSRALTSYGI
-483 KESIDISSQQ
+483 KESIDISAQQ

-507 LGHLSIDSR
+507 LGHLSIDSQ
-516 VREQIAEPELSPKL
+516 VRERIAEPELAPKL

-557 YLINEEEKKVILI
+557 YLIDEEEKKVILV
-570 RDRFKEQNLIER
+570 RDRHAERNLIDR
-582 LDRSFLEREGS
+582 LDRSFLERDGS

-605 VLYHLLPELEKLAD
+605 VMYHLLPELEKQVD
-619 IYMPNAVKAMM
+619 IYIPNAVKAMVQSY
-630 PTYPVPPKVRAD
+630 PTPPKVRAD
-642 LGRGLDWLEIS
+642 LGKGLDWLEIS
-653 FEMEGVDEQEL
+653 FEMEGVDEHEL
-664 QELMRSI
+664 HEIMRSI
-671 VEKKAFFRLRSGV
+671 VEKKPYFRLRSGV
-684 FLSLEHEGASSF
+684 FVSLENEGADSF
-696 ARMADALG
+696 AHMADSLG
-704 LEAKDIHSSHIR
+704 LASGDIKDSHIR

-722 LQLPGRDEVSG
+722 LQLPSRDEVSG

-747 LRDPDRMDFPLPQTL
+747 LRDPERMDFALPDAL
-762 GPVLRD
+762 APVLRD
-768 YQASGYQWLRTLAH
+768 YQASGYQWLRTLAF

-799 QSIAYITASLQEKP
+799 QSIAYIAAELKEKP
-813 IYEPDQVRAGA
+813 QQHNISLGDANHIVDEGT
-824 DQMLFGSSD
+824 FGSNIPD
-833 AETDSKNWNS
+833 EVQAELLDQ
-843 LFMDEHTQSNAAHT
+843 HTA
-857 SGNPDDGWH
+857 
-866 TSHQE
+866 
-871 GLTIRT
+871 
-877 RMTHP
+877 HP

-894 NWASEFARFAPHL
+894 NWANEFARFAPHL
-907 NVFIVAGQKDER
+907 RVLIAAGQKDER

-924 DMDKADVIVTSYP
+924 GMDEADVIVTSYP

-956 DEAQAIKNASSQTAQ
+956 DEAQAIKNSSSQTAQ

-1014 RDLPAERI
+1014 RDLPPERI
-1022 SRMVRPFIL
+1022 ARMVRPFIL

-1052 ELTVEQ
+1052 ELKDEQ

-1071 ETSKDMEDNGFQK
+1071 ETSKDMEENGFQK

-1104 LFVDGYQGDSGKME
+1104 LFVEGYQGDSGKME
-1118 QLLQT
+1118 QLLET

-1137 SQFASMLGLIRQ
+1137 SQFASMLNLIRQ

-1155 NNLFYLD
+1155 RDLFYLD

-1171 DMCRRFNE
+1171 EMCRRFNE

>member
-6 MMDIKLLCGVTAFKR
+6 IMDIKLLCGVTAFKR
-21 GQEYQQSGRIG
+21 GEDYNQSGRVTN
-32 KLAVSEDGRHY
+32 LVVSKDQLHYEAQVRGSERYQVTVDIDETGEVVAGCSCPGDGRH
-43 TAVVRG
+43 
-49 TESYEVTVDL
+49 
-59 DDEGEIEAHCNCPS
+59 
-73 YGNYYDYCKH
+73 YDYCKH
-83 IAAVLLAIHERV
+83 VAAVLLAIHEWGEQQERN
-95 DIPGPSGTN
+95 ITIESGKPAQSATGQGVN
-104 GMTSKVGTLV
+104 TGSSIGSKSRVGTLV
-114 EEQTWERPYS
+114 EESKWERPQSYS
-124 TLTSTSSFPVSSLP
+124 Q
-138 SSPTSSTHLSPTADE
+138 
-153 SEKINAES
+153 
-161 TNSSYASM
+161 
-169 THSSSARGS
+169 R
-178 QPQHQEQLQQS
+178 EQLDDPS
-189 QNPEQ
+189 EH
-194 LEDLQPP
+194 PP
-201 GQPEQKQPDESQQP
+201 VH
-215 KQRNPEPSPFAQAG
+215 FAQAG

-255 FAKDRRL
+255 FAKDRRPL
-262 SHEREQQYTA
+262 HGNDRKYTA
-272 PARRSILR
+272 PVSRSSLR
-280 EELQVQFICKLV
+280 EELQVQFICKLTQ
-292 HVHKG
+292 VHKG
-297 GAKLALELKVGNK
+297 GGKLALELKVGNK

-321 LNCVEKGEPM
+321 LNCIEKGEPM
-331 SFTKL
+331 AFTKL
-336 FHYDPLL
+336 FHYDPLM
-343 HVFRAQD
+343 HVFTPQD

-365 AYRESI
+365 AYRQSI

-383 LIAPIVW
+383 LIAPLVW

-398 QADSRMEGTGLANGP
+398 QADSRMEGTGFANGP
-413 LTLSEGALPLFYR
+413 LTLGEGVLPLFYR
-426 IAEGANEGY
+426 IAQGTNEGY
-435 QLEVSGLR
+435 QLEISGLR

-450 YDAAVVEGQLYML
+450 YDAAVVEGQLHML

-470 LEDLNSALTSYGI
+470 LEDLSAALTSYGI
-483 KESIDISSQQ
+483 KESIDISTQQ

-507 LGHLSIDSR
+507 LGHLSIDSQ
-516 VREQIAEPELSPKL
+516 VREQIAEPELRPKL

-544 FDYGVMVINPLAE
+544 FDYEVMVINPLAE
-557 YLINEEEKKVILI
+557 YLIDEEEKKVILV
-570 RDRFKEQNLIER
+570 RDRYKERNLIER

-605 VLYHLLPELEKLAD
+605 VMYHLLPELEKQVE
-619 IYMPNAVKAMM
+619 IYMPNAVKAMVQSY
-630 PTYPVPPKVRAD
+630 PTPPKVRAD

-653 FEMEGVDEQEL
+653 FEMEGVDEEEL
-664 QELMRSI
+664 QELMRRI
-671 VEKKAFFRLRSGV
+671 VEKKPYFRLKSGV
-684 FLSLEHEGASSF
+684 FLSLENEGADSF
-696 ARMADALG
+696 AHMADSLG
-704 LEAKDIHSSHIR
+704 LGADDIKSSHIR

-747 LRDPDRMDFPLPQTL
+747 LRDPERMDFALPKALT
-762 GPVLRD
+762 PILRD
-768 YQASGYQWLRTLAH
+768 YQNSGYQWLRTLAY

-799 QSIAYITASLQEKP
+799 QSIAYITAVLQEKP
-813 IYEPDQVRAGA
+813 EYNTDNADVDKYRESGSLWGGETLATAGI
-824 DQMLFGSSD
+824 DPETGLPLDKMTSENTDGSWSTMQQD
-833 AETDSKNWNS
+833 
-843 LFMDEHTQSNAAHT
+843 
-857 SGNPDDGWH
+857 
-866 TSHQE
+866 
-871 GLTIRT
+871 GLTVRT
-877 RMTHP
+877 KVIHP

-894 NWASEFARFAPHL
+894 NWANEFARFAPHL
-907 NVFIVAGQKDER
+907 NVLIAAGQKEER
-919 ASMLA
+919 ANMLSG
-924 DMDKADVIVTSYP
+924 MDEVDVIVTSYP

-1014 RDLPAERI
+1014 RDLPPERI

-1071 ETSKDMEDNGFQK
+1071 EASKDMEDNGFQK

-1104 LFVDGYQGDSGKME
+1104 LFVEGYQGDSGKME
-1118 QLLQT
+1118 QLLET
-1123 VQDCLAA
+1123 VEDCLAA

-1137 SQFASMLGLIRQ
+1137 SQFASMLNLIRQ

-1155 NNLFYLD
+1155 KNLFYLD

-1171 DMCRRFNE
+1171 EMCHRFNE

>member
-6 MMDIKLLCGVTAFKR
+6 MMDIKLLCGVTAFER
-21 GQEYQQSGRIG
+21 GEAYNQSGRVTN
-32 KLAVSEDGRHY
+32 LVASQDERHY
-43 TAVVRG
+43 EAVVRG
-49 TESYEVTVDL
+49 TERYQVTVDL
-59 DDEGEIEAHCNCPS
+59 DDAGEVIAGCSCP
-73 YGNYYDYCKH
+73 GDGRYYDYCKH
-83 IAAVLLAIHERV
+83 VAAVLLAIHEWGEQR
-95 DIPGPSGTN
+95 DKGSQ
-104 GMTSKVGTLV
+104 TSSMPMSKPDRGSTSRVGTLV
-114 EEQTWERPYS
+114 EENEWERPNS
-124 TLTSTSSFPVSSLP
+124 ISNTDSVMNAGSHSTSSAQTFAAGPLP
-138 SSPTSSTHLSPTADE
+138 SDAKLDD
-153 SEKINAES
+153 
-161 TNSSYASM
+161 
-169 THSSSARGS
+169 HSDR
-178 QPQHQEQLQQS
+178 
-189 QNPEQ
+189 
-194 LEDLQPP
+194 D
-201 GQPEQKQPDESQQP
+201 
-215 KQRNPEPSPFAQAG
+215 RPSVHFAQAG
-229 RPSSASGWGRS
+229 RPSSAPGWGRS

-255 FAKDRRL
+255 FAKERSPLHANDRK
-262 SHEREQQYTA
+262 YTT
-272 PARRSILR
+272 PVTRSSLR
-280 EELQVQFICKLV
+280 EELQLQFICKLV
-292 HVHKG
+292 QVHKG

-321 LNCVEKGEPM
+321 LNCIENGEPM

-336 FHYDPLL
+336 FFYDPSM
-343 HVFRAQD
+343 HYFSPQD

-383 LIAPIVW
+383 LIAPLVW
-390 KPLLELLL
+390 KPLLDLLL

-413 LTLSEGALPLFYR
+413 LTLGEGALPLFYR
-426 IAEGANEGY
+426 IAQGNNEGY
-435 QLEVSGLR
+435 QLEISGLR

-450 YDAAVVEGQLYML
+450 YDAAVVEGQLHML

-470 LEDLNSALTSYGI
+470 LEDLSRALTCYGI
-483 KESIDISSQQ
+483 KESIDISAQQ

-507 LGHLSIDSR
+507 LGHLSIDSQ
-516 VREQIAEPELSPKL
+516 VRERIAEPELAPKL

-557 YLINEEEKKVILI
+557 YLIDEEEKKVILV
-570 RDRFKEQNLIER
+570 RDRHAERNLIDR
-582 LDRSFLEREGS
+582 LDRSFLERDGS
-593 VWASEREDAIYD
+593 VWASEREDAVYD
-605 VLYHLLPELEKLAD
+605 VMYHLLPELEKRVD
-619 IYMPNAVKAMM
+619 IYIPNAVKAMVQSY
-630 PTYPVPPKVRAD
+630 PTPPKVRAD
-642 LGRGLDWLEIS
+642 LGKGLDWLEIS
-653 FEMEGVDEQEL
+653 FEMEGVDELEL
-664 QELMRSI
+664 QEIMRSI
-671 VEKKAFFRLRSGV
+671 VEKKPYFRLRSGV
-684 FLSLEHEGASSF
+684 FVSLENEGADSF
-696 ARMADALG
+696 AHMADSLG
-704 LEAKDIHSSHIR
+704 LASGDIKGSHIR
-716 LPAVRA
+716 MPAVRA

-747 LRDPDRMDFPLPQTL
+747 LRDPERMDFALPDAL
-762 GPVLRD
+762 APVLRD
-768 YQASGYQWLRTLAH
+768 YQASGYQWLRTLAF

-799 QSIAYITASLQEKP
+799 QSIAYIAAELKEKP
-813 IYEPDQVRAGA
+813 QQHNSSLEDASQTVDEGG
-824 DQMLFGSSD
+824 FGSNIPD
-833 AETDSKNWNS
+833 EVQAE
-843 LFMDEHTQSNAAHT
+843 LL
-857 SGNPDDGWH
+857 
-866 TSHQE
+866 HQQPA
-871 GLTIRT
+871 
-877 RMTHP
+877 HP

-894 NWASEFARFAPHL
+894 NWANEFARFAPHL
-907 NVFIVAGQKDER
+907 RVLIAAGQKDER
-919 ASMLA
+919 ASMLEG
-924 DMDKADVIVTSYP
+924 MDDADVIVTSYP

-956 DEAQAIKNASSQTAQ
+956 DEAQAIKNSSSQTAQ

-1014 RDLPAERI
+1014 RDLPPERI
-1022 SRMVRPFIL
+1022 ARMVRPFIL

-1052 ELTVEQ
+1052 ELKDEQ

-1071 ETSKDMEDNGFQK
+1071 ETSKDMEENGFQK

-1104 LFVDGYQGDSGKME
+1104 LFVEGYQGDSGKME
-1118 QLLQT
+1118 QLLET
-1123 VQDCLAA
+1123 VRDCLAA

-1137 SQFASMLGLIRQ
+1137 SQFASMLNLIRQ

-1155 NNLFYLD
+1155 RDLFYLD

-1171 DMCRRFNE
+1171 EMCRRFNE

-1259 EVIEPGDGG
+1259 EVIEPGDQG

>member
-6 MMDIKLLCGVTAFKR
+6 IMDIKLLCGVTAFKR
-21 GQEYQQSGRIG
+21 GEDYNQSGRVTN
-32 KLAVSEDGRHY
+32 LVVSEDQLHYEAQVRGTERYQVTVDVDGAGEIVAGCSCPGDGRHY
-43 TAVVRG
+43 
-49 TESYEVTVDL
+49 D
-59 DDEGEIEAHCNCPS
+59 H
-73 YGNYYDYCKH
+73 CKH
-83 IAAVLLAIHERV
+83 VAAVLLAIHEWGEQQERNAA
-95 DIPGPSGTN
+95 IALGKPSPSSTGQGTN
-104 GMTSKVGTLV
+104 PSSSTGSKSRVGTLV
-114 EEQTWERPYS
+114 EESMWERPQ
-124 TLTSTSSFPVSSLP
+124 
-138 SSPTSSTHLSPTADE
+138 SP
-153 SEKINAES
+153 
-161 TNSSYASM
+161 
-169 THSSSARGS
+169 S
-178 QPQHQEQLQQS
+178 QPEHF
-189 QNPEQ
+189 NDAPEH
-194 LEDLQPP
+194 LPVH
-201 GQPEQKQPDESQQP
+201 
-215 KQRNPEPSPFAQAG
+215 FAQAG

-255 FAKDRRL
+255 FAKDRRPL
-262 SHEREQQYTA
+262 HGNDRKYTA
-272 PARRSILR
+272 PVSRSSLR
-280 EELQVQFICKLV
+280 EELQVQFICKLTQ
-292 HVHKG
+292 VHKG
-297 GAKLALELKVGNK
+297 GGKLALELKVGNK

-321 LNCVEKGEPM
+321 LNCIEKGEPM

-336 FHYDPLL
+336 FHYDPLM
-343 HVFRAQD
+343 HVFTPQD

-365 AYRESI
+365 AYRQSI

-383 LIAPIVW
+383 LIAPLVW

-398 QADSRMEGTGLANGP
+398 QADSRMEGTGFANGP
-413 LTLSEGALPLFYR
+413 LTLGEGVLPLFYR
-426 IAEGANEGY
+426 IAQGANEGY
-435 QLEVSGLR
+435 QLEISGLR

-450 YDAAVVEGQLYML
+450 YDAAVVEGQLHML

-470 LEDLNSALTSYGI
+470 LEDLSGALTSYGI
-483 KESIDISSQQ
+483 KESIDISTQQ

-507 LGHLSIDSR
+507 LGHLSIDSQ

-544 FDYGVMVINPLAE
+544 FDYEVMVINPLAE
-557 YLINEEEKKVILI
+557 YLIDEEEKKVILV
-570 RDRFKEQNLIER
+570 RDRYKERNLIER
-582 LDRSFLEREGS
+582 LDRSFLERDGS

-605 VLYHLLPELEKLAD
+605 VMYHLLPELEKQVD
-619 IYMPNAVKAMM
+619 IYMPNAVKAMVQSY
-630 PTYPVPPKVRAD
+630 PTPPKVRAD

-664 QELMRSI
+664 QELMRRI
-671 VEKKAFFRLRSGV
+671 VEKKPYFRLKSGV
-684 FLSLEHEGASSF
+684 FLSLENEGADSF
-696 ARMADALG
+696 AHMADSLG
-704 LEAKDIHSSHIR
+704 LGADDIKSSHIR

-722 LQLPGRDEVSG
+722 LQLPSRDEVSG

-747 LRDPDRMDFPLPQTL
+747 LRDPERMDFALPKALT
-762 GPVLRD
+762 PILRD
-768 YQASGYQWLRTLAH
+768 YQNSGYQWLRTLAY

-799 QSIAYITASLQEKP
+799 QSIAYITAVLQEKP
-813 IYEPDQVRAGA
+813 EYDHTGGDNYRESGSLWGGTTEATAGI
-824 DQMLFGSSD
+824 DP
-833 AETDSKNWNS
+833 ETGLPLDKMASEN
-843 LFMDEHTQSNAAHT
+843 T
-857 SGNPDDGWH
+857 DGLWS
-866 TSHQE
+866 TLQQD

-877 RMTHP
+877 RVIHP

-894 NWASEFARFAPHL
+894 NWANEFARFAPHL
-907 NVFIVAGQKDER
+907 KVLIAAGQKEER
-919 ASMLA
+919 ASMLSG
-924 DMDKADVIVTSYP
+924 MDEADVIVTSYP

-1014 RDLPAERI
+1014 RDLSPERI

-1071 ETSKDMEDNGFQK
+1071 EASKDMEDNGFQK

-1104 LFVDGYQGDSGKME
+1104 LFVEGYQGDSGKME
-1118 QLLQT
+1118 QLLET
-1123 VQDCLAA
+1123 VEDCLAA

-1137 SQFASMLGLIRQ
+1137 SQFASMLNLIRQ
-1149 TLAAQG
+1149 TLAAKG
-1155 NNLFYLD
+1155 RNLFYLD

-1171 DMCRRFNE
+1171 EMCHRFNE

>member
-21 GQEYQQSGRIG
+21 GESYNQSGRVTN
-32 KLAVSEDGRHY
+32 LVASQDERHY
-43 TAVVRG
+43 EAVVRG
-49 TESYEVTVDL
+49 TERYKVTVDL
-59 DDEGEIEAHCNCPS
+59 DDAGEVVAGCSCP
-73 YGNYYDYCKH
+73 GDGRYYDYCKH
-83 IAAVLLAIHERV
+83 VAAVLLAIHEWGEQR
-95 DIPGPSGTN
+95 DTGSQ
-104 GMTSKVGTLV
+104 TSSKLVSKPDRGSTSRVGTLV
-114 EEQTWERPYS
+114 EENEWERPNS
-124 TLTSTSSFPVSSLP
+124 ISNTDSVMNVGSHSTSSAQTFAAEPLP
-138 SSPTSSTHLSPTADE
+138 SDSKLDD
-153 SEKINAES
+153 
-161 TNSSYASM
+161 
-169 THSSSARGS
+169 HS
-178 QPQHQEQLQQS
+178 
-189 QNPEQ
+189 
-194 LEDLQPP
+194 D
-201 GQPEQKQPDESQQP
+201 
-215 KQRNPEPSPFAQAG
+215 RNRPSVHFAQAG
-229 RPSSASGWGRS
+229 RPSSAPGWGRS

-255 FAKDRRL
+255 FAKERSPLHANDRK
-262 SHEREQQYTA
+262 YTA
-272 PARRSILR
+272 PVTRSSLR
-280 EELQVQFICKLV
+280 EELQLQFICKLV
-292 HVHKG
+292 QVHKG

-321 LNCVEKGEPM
+321 LNCIENGEPM

-336 FHYDPLL
+336 FFYDPSM
-343 HVFRAQD
+343 HYFSPQD

-383 LIAPIVW
+383 LIAPLVW
-390 KPLLELLL
+390 KPLLDLLL

-413 LTLSEGALPLFYR
+413 LTLGEGALPLFYR
-426 IAEGANEGY
+426 IAQGTNEGY
-435 QLEVSGLR
+435 QLEISGLR

-450 YDAAVVEGQLYML
+450 YDAAVVEGQLHML

-470 LEDLNSALTSYGI
+470 LEDLSRALTSYGI
-483 KESIDISSQQ
+483 KESIDISAQQ

-507 LGHLSIDSR
+507 LGHLSIDSQ
-516 VREQIAEPELSPKL
+516 VRERIAEPELAPKL

-557 YLINEEEKKVILI
+557 YLIDEEEKKVILV
-570 RDRFKEQNLIER
+570 RDRHAERNLIDR
-582 LDRSFLEREGS
+582 LDRSFLERDGS
-593 VWASEREDAIYD
+593 VWASEREDAVYD
-605 VLYHLLPELEKLAD
+605 VMYHLLPELEKQVD
-619 IYMPNAVKAMM
+619 IYIPNAVKAMVQSY
-630 PTYPVPPKVRAD
+630 PTPPKVRAD
-642 LGRGLDWLEIS
+642 LGKGLDWLEIS

-664 QELMRSI
+664 QEIMRSI
-671 VEKKAFFRLRSGV
+671 VEKKPYFRLRSGV
-684 FLSLEHEGASSF
+684 FVSLENEGADSF
-696 ARMADALG
+696 AHMADSLG
-704 LEAKDIHSSHIR
+704 LASGDINGSHIR
-716 LPAVRA
+716 MPAVRA

-747 LRDPDRMDFPLPQTL
+747 LRDPERMDFSLPDAL
-762 GPVLRD
+762 APVLRD
-768 YQASGYQWLRTLAH
+768 YQASGYQWLRTLAF

-799 QSIAYITASLQEKP
+799 QSIAYIAAELKEKP
-813 IYEPDQVRAGA
+813 QQHNSDPDGA
-824 DQMLFGSSD
+824 NYTVEEGNFGS
-833 AETDSKNWNS
+833 NIP
-843 LFMDEHTQSNAAHT
+843 DEVQT
-857 SGNPDDGWH
+857 
-866 TSHQE
+866 
-871 GLTIRT
+871 GLLDQQTA
-877 RMTHP
+877 HP

-894 NWASEFARFAPHL
+894 NWANEFARFAPHL
-907 NVFIVAGQKDER
+907 RVLIAAGQKDER
-919 ASMLA
+919 ASMLSG
-924 DMDKADVIVTSYP
+924 MDDADVIVTSYP

-956 DEAQAIKNASSQTAQ
+956 DEAQAIKNSSSQTAQ

-1014 RDLPAERI
+1014 RDLPPERI
-1022 SRMVRPFIL
+1022 ARMVRPFIL

-1052 ELTVEQ
+1052 ELMDEQ

-1071 ETSKDMEDNGFQK
+1071 ETSKDMEENGFQK

-1104 LFVDGYQGDSGKME
+1104 LFVEGYQGDSGKME
-1118 QLLQT
+1118 QLLET

-1137 SQFASMLGLIRQ
+1137 SQFASMLNLIRQ

-1155 NNLFYLD
+1155 RDLFYLD

-1171 DMCRRFNE
+1171 EMCRRFNE

-1259 EVIEPGDGG
+1259 EVIEPGDRG

>member
-21 GQEYQQSGRIG
+21 GEAYNQSGRVTN
-32 KLAVSEDGRHY
+32 LVASQDERHY
-43 TAVVRG
+43 EAVVRG
-49 TESYEVTVDL
+49 TERYKVTVDL
-59 DDEGEIEAHCNCPS
+59 DDAGEVVAGCSCP
-73 YGNYYDYCKH
+73 GDGRYYDYCKH
-83 IAAVLLAIHERV
+83 VAAVLLAIHEWGEQR
-95 DIPGPSGTN
+95 DRKSGSGEEGIKGNDKRDASIVSHTGSQTPLN
-104 GMTSKVGTLV
+104 PISKRDRGSSSRVGTLV
-114 EEQTWERPYS
+114 EENVWERPNS
-124 TLTSTSSFPVSSLP
+124 ISNTDSVMNVGSQ
-138 SSPTSSTHLSPTADE
+138 PTSSAHTFATEPFPSHSKLDDHLDVD
-153 SEKINAES
+153 
-161 TNSSYASM
+161 
-169 THSSSARGS
+169 R
-178 QPQHQEQLQQS
+178 
-189 QNPEQ
+189 
-194 LEDLQPP
+194 
-201 GQPEQKQPDESQQP
+201 
-215 KQRNPEPSPFAQAG
+215 PSVHFAQAG
-229 RPSSASGWGRS
+229 RPSSAPGWGKS

-255 FAKDRRL
+255 FAK
-262 SHEREQQYTA
+262 ERSPLHANERKYTA
-272 PARRSILR
+272 PVTRSPLR
-280 EELQVQFICKLV
+280 EELQLQFICKLV
-292 HVHKG
+292 QVHKG

-321 LNCVEKGEPM
+321 LNCIENGEPM

-336 FHYDPLL
+336 FFYDPSM
-343 HVFRAQD
+343 HYFSPQD

-383 LIAPIVW
+383 LIAPLVW
-390 KPLLELLL
+390 KPLLDLLL

-413 LTLSEGALPLFYR
+413 LTLGEGALPLFYR
-426 IAEGANEGY
+426 IAQGTNEGY
-435 QLEVSGLR
+435 QLEISGLR

-450 YDAAVVEGQLYML
+450 YDAAVVEGQLHML

-470 LEDLNSALTSYGI
+470 LEDLSRALTSYGI
-483 KESIDISSQQ
+483 KESIDISAQQ

-507 LGHLSIDSR
+507 LGHLSIDSQ
-516 VREQIAEPELSPKL
+516 VRERIAEPELAPKL

-557 YLINEEEKKVILI
+557 YLIDEEEKKVILV
-570 RDRFKEQNLIER
+570 RDRHAERNLIDR
-582 LDRSFLEREGS
+582 LDRSFLERDGS

-605 VLYHLLPELEKLAD
+605 VMYHLLPELEKQVD
-619 IYMPNAVKAMM
+619 IYIPNAVKAMVQSY
-630 PTYPVPPKVRAD
+630 PTPPKVRAD
-642 LGRGLDWLEIS
+642 LGKGLDWLEIS

-664 QELMRSI
+664 QEMMRNI
-671 VEKKAFFRLRSGV
+671 VEKKPYFRLRSGV
-684 FLSLEHEGASSF
+684 FVSLENEGADSF
-696 ARMADALG
+696 AHMADSLG
-704 LEAKDIHSSHIR
+704 LASGDIKSSHIR

-747 LRDPDRMDFPLPQTL
+747 LRDPERMDFALPDAL
-762 GPVLRD
+762 APVLRY
-768 YQASGYQWLRTLAH
+768 YQASGYQWLRTLAF

-799 QSIAYITASLQEKP
+799 QSIAYIAAELKEKP
-813 IYEPDQVRAGA
+813 QQHHINLDDANHTVDGHG
-824 DQMLFGSSD
+824 LSSD
-833 AETDSKNWNS
+833 GASATTGIHPITGVLMNNAS
-843 LFMDEHTQSNAAHT
+843 DEGMA
-857 SGNPDDGWH
+857 
-866 TSHQE
+866 
-871 GLTIRT
+871 
-877 RMTHP
+877 THP

-894 NWASEFARFAPHL
+894 NWANEFARFAPHL
-907 NVFIVAGQKDER
+907 RVLIAAGQKDER

-924 DMDKADVIVTSYP
+924 GMDEADVIVTSYP

-956 DEAQAIKNASSQTAQ
+956 DEAQAIKNSSSQTAQ

-1014 RDLPAERI
+1014 RDLPPERI
-1022 SRMVRPFIL
+1022 ARMVRPFIL

-1071 ETSKDMEDNGFQK
+1071 ETSKDMEENGFQK

-1104 LFVDGYQGDSGKME
+1104 LFVEGYQGDSGKME
-1118 QLLQT
+1118 QLLET
-1123 VQDCLAA
+1123 VQNCLAA

-1137 SQFASMLGLIRQ
+1137 SQFASMLNLIRQ

-1155 NNLFYLD
+1155 RDLFYLD

-1171 DMCRRFNE
+1171 EMCRRFNE

>member
-6 MMDIKLLCGVTAFKR
+6 IMDIKLLCGVTAFKR
-21 GQEYQQSGRIG
+21 GEDYNQSGRVTN
-32 KLAVSEDGRHY
+32 LVVSEDQLHY
-43 TAVVRG
+43 EAQVRG
-49 TESYEVTVDL
+49 SERYQVTVDI
-59 DDEGEIEAHCNCPS
+59 DGSGEVVAGCSCP
-73 YGNYYDYCKH
+73 GDGRHYDYCKH
-83 IAAVLLAIHERV
+83 VAAVLLAIHEWGEQQERNAT
-95 DIPGPSGTN
+95 IASGKPPQPVTGQGAN
-104 GMTSKVGTLV
+104 TSSSSGSKSRVGTLV
-114 EEQTWERPYS
+114 EESIWERPQS
-124 TLTSTSSFPVSSLP
+124 
-138 SSPTSSTHLSPTADE
+138 
-153 SEKINAES
+153 
-161 TNSSYASM
+161 ASQ
-169 THSSSARGS
+169 R
-178 QPQHQEQLQQS
+178 EQL
-189 QNPEQ
+189 NDAPER
-194 LEDLQPP
+194 PP
-201 GQPEQKQPDESQQP
+201 VH
-215 KQRNPEPSPFAQAG
+215 FAQAG

-255 FAKDRRL
+255 FAKDRRPL
-262 SHEREQQYTA
+262 HGTDRKYTA
-272 PARRSILR
+272 PVSRSSLR
-280 EELQVQFICKLV
+280 EELQVQFICKLTQV
-292 HVHKG
+292 QKG
-297 GAKLALELKVGNK
+297 GGKLALELKVGNK

-321 LNCVEKGEPM
+321 LNCIEKGEPM

-336 FHYDPLL
+336 FHYDPLM
-343 HVFRAQD
+343 HVFNPQD

-365 AYRESI
+365 AYRQSI

-383 LIAPIVW
+383 LIAPLVW

-398 QADSRMEGTGLANGP
+398 QADSRMEGTGFANGP
-413 LTLSEGALPLFYR
+413 LTLGEGVLPLFYR
-426 IAEGANEGY
+426 IAQGANEGY
-435 QLEVSGLR
+435 QLEISGLR

-450 YDAAVVEGQLYML
+450 YDAAVVEGQLHML

-470 LEDLNSALTSYGI
+470 LEDLSGALTSYGI
-483 KESIDISSQQ
+483 KESIDISTQQ

-507 LGHLSIDSR
+507 LGHLSIDSQ

-544 FDYGVMVINPLAE
+544 FDYEVMVINPLAE
-557 YLINEEEKKVILI
+557 YLIDEEEKKVILV
-570 RDRFKEQNLIER
+570 RDRYKERNLIER

-605 VLYHLLPELEKLAD
+605 VMYHLLPELEKQVD
-619 IYMPNAVKAMM
+619 IYMPNAVKAMVQSY
-630 PTYPVPPKVRAD
+630 PTPPKVRAD

-664 QELMRSI
+664 QELMRRI
-671 VEKKAFFRLRSGV
+671 VEKKPYFRLKSGV
-684 FLSLEHEGASSF
+684 FLSLENEGADSF
-696 ARMADALG
+696 AHMADSLG
-704 LEAKDIHSSHIR
+704 LGADDIKSSHIR

-722 LQLPGRDEVSG
+722 LQLPGRDEVSS

-747 LRDPDRMDFPLPQTL
+747 LRDPERMDFALPETL
-762 GPVLRD
+762 TPILRD
-768 YQASGYQWLRTLAH
+768 YQNSGYQWLRTLAY

-799 QSIAYITASLQEKP
+799 QSIAYITAVLQEKP
-813 IYEPDQVRAGA
+813 EYNIDHTGVDKYRESGSLWGGTTEATAGI
-824 DQMLFGSSD
+824 DP
-833 AETDSKNWNS
+833 ETGLPLDKMASVN
-843 LFMDEHTQSNAAHT
+843 T
-857 SGNPDDGWH
+857 DGLWS
-866 TSHQE
+866 TMQQD

-877 RMTHP
+877 RVIHP

-894 NWASEFARFAPHL
+894 NWANEFARFAPHL
-907 NVFIVAGQKDER
+907 NVLIAAGQKEER
-919 ASMLA
+919 ANMLSG
-924 DMDKADVIVTSYP
+924 MDEADVIVTSYP
-937 LLRRDLDTYLGRTF
+937 LLRRDLDTYLGRIF

-1014 RDLPAERI
+1014 RDLPPERI

-1071 ETSKDMEDNGFQK
+1071 EASKDMEDNGFQK

-1104 LFVDGYQGDSGKME
+1104 LFVEGYQGDSGKME
-1118 QLLQT
+1118 QLLET
-1123 VQDCLAA
+1123 VEDCLAS

-1137 SQFASMLGLIRQ
+1137 SQFASMLNLIRQ

-1155 NNLFYLD
+1155 RNLFYLD

-1171 DMCRRFNE
+1171 EMCHRFNE

>member
-21 GQEYQQSGRIG
+21 GEAYNQSGRVTN
-32 KLAVSEDGRHY
+32 LVASQDERHY
-43 TAVVRG
+43 EAVVRG
-49 TESYEVTVDL
+49 TERYKVTVDL
-59 DDEGEIEAHCNCPS
+59 DDAGEVVAGCSCP
-73 YGNYYDYCKH
+73 GDGRYYDYCKH
-83 IAAVLLAIHERV
+83 VAAVLLAIHEWGEQR
-95 DIPGPSGTN
+95 DRKSGSGEEGIKGNDKRDASIVSRT
-104 GMTSKVGTLV
+104 GSQTSLKPISKPDRGSSSRVGTLV
-114 EEQTWERPYS
+114 EENVWERPNS
-124 TLTSTSSFPVSSLP
+124 ISNTDSVMNVGSHSNSSAHAFATEPLP
-138 SSPTSSTHLSPTADE
+138 SDSKLDDHLDVD
-153 SEKINAES
+153 
-161 TNSSYASM
+161 
-169 THSSSARGS
+169 R
-178 QPQHQEQLQQS
+178 
-189 QNPEQ
+189 
-194 LEDLQPP
+194 
-201 GQPEQKQPDESQQP
+201 
-215 KQRNPEPSPFAQAG
+215 PSIHFAQAG
-229 RPSSASGWGRS
+229 RPSSAPGWGKS

-255 FAKDRRL
+255 FAK
-262 SHEREQQYTA
+262 ERSPLHANERKYTA
-272 PARRSILR
+272 PVTRSSLR
-280 EELQVQFICKLV
+280 EELQLQFICKLV
-292 HVHKG
+292 QVHKG

-321 LNCVEKGEPM
+321 LNCIENGEPM

-336 FHYDPLL
+336 FFYDPSM
-343 HVFRAQD
+343 HYFSPQD

-383 LIAPIVW
+383 LIAPLVW
-390 KPLLELLL
+390 KPLLDLLL

-413 LTLSEGALPLFYR
+413 LTLGEGALPLFYR
-426 IAEGANEGY
+426 IAQGANEGY
-435 QLEVSGLR
+435 QLEISGLR

-450 YDAAVVEGQLYML
+450 YDAAVVEGQLHML

-470 LEDLNSALTSYGI
+470 LEDLSRALTSYGI
-483 KESIDISSQQ
+483 KESIDISAQQ

-507 LGHLSIDSR
+507 LGHLSIDSQ
-516 VREQIAEPELSPKL
+516 VRERIAEPELAPKL

-557 YLINEEEKKVILI
+557 YLIDEEEKKVILV
-570 RDRFKEQNLIER
+570 RDRHAERNLIDR
-582 LDRSFLEREGS
+582 LDRSFLERDGS

-605 VLYHLLPELEKLAD
+605 VMYHLLPELEKQVD
-619 IYMPNAVKAMM
+619 IYIPNAVKAMAQSY
-630 PTYPVPPKVRAD
+630 PTPPKVRAD
-642 LGRGLDWLEIS
+642 LGKGLDWLEIS

-664 QELMRSI
+664 QEMMRNI
-671 VEKKAFFRLRSGV
+671 VEKKPYFRLRSGV
-684 FLSLEHEGASSF
+684 FVSLENEGADSF
-696 ARMADALG
+696 AHMADSLG
-704 LEAKDIHSSHIR
+704 LASGDIKSSHIR

-747 LRDPDRMDFPLPQTL
+747 LRDPERMDFALPDAL
-762 GPVLRD
+762 APVLRD
-768 YQASGYQWLRTLAH
+768 YQASGYQWLRTLAF

-799 QSIAYITASLQEKP
+799 QSIAYIAAELKEKP
-813 IYEPDQVRAGA
+813 QQHHSNLDDANHIVDGGT
-824 DQMLFGSSD
+824 FGS
-833 AETDSKNWNS
+833 NIP
-843 LFMDEHTQSNAAHT
+843 DEVQAGLLDQQAA
-857 SGNPDDGWH
+857 
-866 TSHQE
+866 
-871 GLTIRT
+871 
-877 RMTHP
+877 HP

-894 NWASEFARFAPHL
+894 NWANEFARFAPHL
-907 NVFIVAGQKDER
+907 RVLIAAGQKDER
-919 ASMLA
+919 ASMLSG
-924 DMDKADVIVTSYP
+924 MDEADVIVTSYP

-956 DEAQAIKNASSQTAQ
+956 DEAQAIKNSSSQTAQ

-1014 RDLPAERI
+1014 RDLPPERI
-1022 SRMVRPFIL
+1022 ARMVRPFIL

-1052 ELTVEQ
+1052 ELKDEQ

-1071 ETSKDMEDNGFQK
+1071 ETSKDMEENGFQK

-1104 LFVDGYQGDSGKME
+1104 LFVEGYQGDSGKME
-1118 QLLQT
+1118 QLLET

-1137 SQFASMLGLIRQ
+1137 SQFASMLNLIRQ

-1155 NNLFYLD
+1155 RDLFYLD

-1171 DMCRRFNE
+1171 EMCRRFNE

-1235 RLVTEGTIEEKI
+1235 RLVTVGTIEEKI

>member
-1 MAPFT
+1 
-6 MMDIKLLCGVTAFKR
+6 MDIKLLCGVTAFKR
-21 GQEYQQSGRIG
+21 GEDYNQSGRVTN
-32 KLAVSEDGRHY
+32 LVVSEDQLHY
-43 TAVVRG
+43 EAQVRG
-49 TESYEVTVDL
+49 TERYQVTVDV
-59 DDEGEIEAHCNCPS
+59 DGAGEIVAGCSCP
-73 YGNYYDYCKH
+73 GDGRHYDYCKH
-83 IAAVLLAIHERV
+83 VAAVLLAIHEWGEQQERNATR
-95 DIPGPSGTN
+95 DSGK
-104 GMTSKVGTLV
+104 TSQSSTSQGVNTSSSTGSKSRVGTLV
-114 EEQTWERPYS
+114 EESMWERPQ
-124 TLTSTSSFPVSSLP
+124 
-138 SSPTSSTHLSPTADE
+138 SP
-153 SEKINAES
+153 
-161 TNSSYASM
+161 
-169 THSSSARGS
+169 S
-178 QPQHQEQLQQS
+178 QPEHF
-189 QNPEQ
+189 NDAPEH
-194 LEDLQPP
+194 LPVH
-201 GQPEQKQPDESQQP
+201 
-215 KQRNPEPSPFAQAG
+215 FAQAG

-255 FAKDRRL
+255 FAKDRRPL
-262 SHEREQQYTA
+262 HGNDRKYTA
-272 PARRSILR
+272 PVNRSSLR
-280 EELQVQFICKLV
+280 EELQVQFICKLTQ
-292 HVHKG
+292 VHKG
-297 GAKLALELKVGNK
+297 GGKLALELKVGNK

-321 LNCVEKGEPM
+321 LNCIEKGEPM

-336 FHYDPLL
+336 FHYDPLM
-343 HVFRAQD
+343 HVFTPQD

-365 AYRESI
+365 AYRQSI

-383 LIAPIVW
+383 LIAPLVW

-398 QADSRMEGTGLANGP
+398 QADSRMEGTGFANGP
-413 LTLSEGALPLFYR
+413 LTLGEGVLPLFYR
-426 IAEGANEGY
+426 IAQGANEGY
-435 QLEVSGLR
+435 QLEISGLR

-450 YDAAVVEGQLYML
+450 YDAAVVEGQLHML

-470 LEDLNSALTSYGI
+470 LEDLSGALTSYGI
-483 KESIDISSQQ
+483 KESIDISTQQ

-507 LGHLSIDSR
+507 LGHLSIDSQ

-544 FDYGVMVINPLAE
+544 FDYEVMVINPLAE
-557 YLINEEEKKVILI
+557 YLIDEEEKKVILV
-570 RDRFKEQNLIER
+570 RDRYKERNLIER
-582 LDRSFLEREGS
+582 LDRSFLERDGS

-605 VLYHLLPELEKLAD
+605 VMYHLLPELEKQVD
-619 IYMPNAVKAMM
+619 IYMPNAVKAMVQAY
-630 PTYPVPPKVRAD
+630 PTPPKVRAD

-664 QELMRSI
+664 QELMRRI
-671 VEKKAFFRLRSGV
+671 VEKKPYFRLKSGV
-684 FLSLEHEGASSF
+684 FLSLENEGADSF
-696 ARMADALG
+696 AHMADSLG
-704 LEAKDIHSSHIR
+704 LGADDIKGSHIR

-747 LRDPDRMDFPLPQTL
+747 LRDPERMDFALPEALT
-762 GPVLRD
+762 PILRD
-768 YQASGYQWLRTLAH
+768 YQNSGYQWLRTLAY

-799 QSIAYITASLQEKP
+799 QSIAYITAVLQEKP
-813 IYEPDQVRAGA
+813 EYNMDNTGVDNYRESGSLWGGTTEATAGI
-824 DQMLFGSSD
+824 DP
-833 AETDSKNWNS
+833 ETGLPLDK
-843 LFMDEHTQSNAAHT
+843 MT
-857 SGNPDDGWH
+857 SENTDGLWS
-866 TSHQE
+866 TMQQD

-877 RMTHP
+877 RVIHP

-894 NWASEFARFAPHL
+894 NWANEFTRFAPHL
-907 NVFIVAGQKDER
+907 KVLTAAGQKEER
-919 ASMLA
+919 ASMLSG
-924 DMDKADVIVTSYP
+924 MDEADVIVTSYP

-1014 RDLPAERI
+1014 RDLPPERI

-1071 ETSKDMEDNGFQK
+1071 EASKDMEDNGFQK

-1104 LFVDGYQGDSGKME
+1104 LFVEGYQGDSGKME
-1118 QLLQT
+1118 QLLET
-1123 VQDCLAA
+1123 VEDCLAA

-1137 SQFASMLGLIRQ
+1137 SQFASMLNLIRQ
-1149 TLAAQG
+1149 TLTAQG
-1155 NNLFYLD
+1155 RNLFYLD

-1171 DMCRRFNE
+1171 EMCRRFNE

>member
-6 MMDIKLLCGVTAFKR
+6 MMDIKLLCGVTAFKH
-21 GQEYQQSGRIG
+21 GEEYQQSGRIG

-43 TAVVRG
+43 QAVVRG
-49 TESYEVTVDL
+49 TEAYEVKVDL
-59 DDEGEIEAHCNCPS
+59 DDAGEIEAHCNCPA

-83 IAAVLLAIHERV
+83 IAAVLLAIHERE
-95 DIPGPSGTN
+95 DTPELSGGRGTA
-104 GMTSKVGTLV
+104 SKVGTLV
-114 EEQTWERPYS
+114 EEEIWERPYS
-124 TLTSTSSFPVSSLP
+124 DSISTAHGQQLGQP
-138 SSPTSSTHLSPTADE
+138 H
-153 SEKINAES
+153 
-161 TNSSYASM
+161 
-169 THSSSARGS
+169 
-178 QPQHQEQLQQS
+178 QPQQHMPQTLS
-189 QNPEQ
+189 
-194 LEDLQPP
+194 
-201 GQPEQKQPDESQQP
+201 
-215 KQRNPEPSPFAQAG
+215 PSPFAQAG

-262 SHEREQQYTA
+262 PHERETKYTA
-272 PARRSILR
+272 PVTRSMLR

-321 LNCVEKGEPM
+321 LNSIEKGEPM

-343 HVFRAQD
+343 HVFRTED

-390 KPLLELLL
+390 KPLLELLM

-450 YDAAVVEGQLYML
+450 YDAAVVEGQFYRL
-463 EPMQMRS
+463 EPTQMRS
-470 LEDLNSALTSYGI
+470 LEDLNRALTSFGI

-570 RDRFKEQNLIER
+570 RDRFKERNLIER

-605 VLYHLLPELEKLAD
+605 VMYHLLPELEKLAD

-684 FLSLEHEGASSF
+684 FLSLENDGASSF
-696 ARMADALG
+696 AHMADALG
-704 LEAKDIHSSHIR
+704 LEAKDIQSSHIR

-762 GPVLRD
+762 APVLRD
-768 YQASGYQWLRTLAH
+768 YQMSGYQWLRTLAH

-799 QSIAYITASLQEKP
+799 QSIAYITASLQERP
-813 IYEPDQVRAGA
+813 VYEQGEAAGVSA
-824 DQMLFGSSD
+824 DID
-833 AETDSKNWNS
+833 NS
-843 LFMDEHTQSNAAHT
+843 IPNEWIMNESEQAYLANTAGTIDHA
-857 SGNPDDGWH
+857 WH
-866 TSHQE
+866 TSQQD

-894 NWASEFARFAPHL
+894 NWANEFARFAPHL
-907 NVFIVAGQKDER
+907 NVLIAAGQKDER
-919 ASMLA
+919 ANMLA

-956 DEAQAIKNASSQTAQ
+956 DEAQAVKNASSQTAQ

-1014 RDLPAERI
+1014 RDLPPERI

-1071 ETSKDMEDNGFQK
+1071 ETTKDMEDNGFQK

-1118 QLLQT
+1118 QLLET

-1137 SQFASMLGLIRQ
+1137 SQFASMLNLIRQ
-1149 TLAAQG
+1149 TLTAQG
-1155 NNLFYLD
+1155 NSLFYLD

-1179 GEAELFLI
+1179 GEVELFLI

>member
-21 GQEYQQSGRIG
+21 GEDYNLSGRVTN
-32 KLAVSEDGRHY
+32 LVVSEDERHY
-43 TAVVRG
+43 NAVVRG
-49 TESYEVTVDL
+49 TKRYKITVDL
-59 DDEGEIEAHCNCPS
+59 DETGEIEAYCNCPA

-83 IAAVLLAIHERV
+83 VAAVLMAIHERAEEQGNHV
-95 DIPGPSGTN
+95 GNHEKAAKGNRKHDEANRKGPLSG
-104 GMTSKVGTLV
+104 SKSRSDPDSISRVGTLV
-114 EEQTWERPYS
+114 EESHWERP
-124 TLTSTSSFPVSSLP
+124 
-138 SSPTSSTHLSPTADE
+138 D
-153 SEKINAES
+153 
-161 TNSSYASM
+161 
-169 THSSSARGS
+169 SSAS
-178 QPQHQEQLQQS
+178 YV
-189 QNPEQ
+189 
-194 LEDLQPP
+194 
-201 GQPEQKQPDESQQP
+201 
-215 KQRNPEPSPFAQAG
+215 QAG

-255 FAKDRRL
+255 FAKDRRPL
-262 SHEREQQYTA
+262 HGNDRKYTA
-272 PARRSILR
+272 PVSRSSLR
-280 EELQVQFICKLV
+280 EELQVQFICKLTQ
-292 HVHKG
+292 VHKG
-297 GAKLALELKVGNK
+297 GGKLALELKVGNK

-321 LNCVEKGEPM
+321 LNCIEKGEPM

-336 FHYDPLL
+336 FHYDPLM
-343 HVFRAQD
+343 HVFTPQD
-350 QAILSMLIRMRQSEE
+350 QAILSILIRMRQSEE
-365 AYRESI
+365 AYRQSI

-383 LIAPIVW
+383 LIAPLVW

-398 QADSRMEGTGLANGP
+398 QADSRMEGTGFANGP
-413 LTLSEGALPLFYR
+413 LTLGEGVLPLFYR
-426 IAEGANEGY
+426 IAQGANEGY
-435 QLEVSGLR
+435 QLEISGLR
-443 ELILLPA
+443 ELILLPS
-450 YDAAVVEGQLYML
+450 YDAAVVEGQLHML

-470 LEDLNSALTSYGI
+470 LEDLSGALTSYGI
-483 KESIDISSQQ
+483 KESIDISTQQ

-507 LGHLSIDSR
+507 LGHLSIDSQ

-544 FDYGVMVINPLAE
+544 FDYEVMVINPLAE
-557 YLINEEEKKVILI
+557 YLIDEEEKKVILV
-570 RDRFKEQNLIER
+570 RDRYKEWNLIER
-582 LDRSFLEREGS
+582 LDRSFLERDGS

-605 VLYHLLPELEKLAD
+605 VMYHLLPELEKQVD
-619 IYMPNAVKAMM
+619 IYMPNAVKAMVQSY
-630 PTYPVPPKVRAD
+630 PTPPKVRAD

-664 QELMRSI
+664 QELMRRI
-671 VEKKAFFRLRSGV
+671 VEKKPYFRLKSGI
-684 FLSLEHEGASSF
+684 FLSLENEGADSF
-696 ARMADALG
+696 AHMADSLG
-704 LEAKDIHSSHIR
+704 LGADDIKSSHIR

-747 LRDPDRMDFPLPQTL
+747 LRDPERMDFALPETL
-762 GPVLRD
+762 TPILRD
-768 YQASGYQWLRTLAH
+768 YQNSGYQWLRTLAY

-799 QSIAYITASLQEKP
+799 QSIAYITAVLQEKP
-813 IYEPDQVRAGA
+813 DYNMDNTGVDKYRES
-824 DQMLFGSSD
+824 GSLRGG
-833 AETDSKNWNS
+833 ETLATSNIDSETGLPLDK
-843 LFMDEHTQSNAAHT
+843 MDSENT
-857 SGNPDDGWH
+857 DGLWS
-866 TSHQE
+866 TMQQD

-877 RMTHP
+877 RVIHP

-894 NWASEFARFAPHL
+894 NWANEFARFAPHL
-907 NVFIVAGQKDER
+907 NVLIAAGQKEER
-919 ASMLA
+919 ASMLSG
-924 DMDKADVIVTSYP
+924 MDEADVIVTSYP

-1014 RDLPAERI
+1014 RDLPPERI

-1071 ETSKDMEDNGFQK
+1071 EASKDMEDNGFQK

-1104 LFVDGYQGDSGKME
+1104 LFVEGYQGDSGKME
-1118 QLLQT
+1118 QLLET
-1123 VQDCLAA
+1123 VEDCLAA

-1137 SQFASMLGLIRQ
+1137 SQFASMLNLIRQ

-1155 NNLFYLD
+1155 RNLFYLD

-1171 DMCRRFNE
+1171 EMCQRFNE

>member
-1 MAPFT
+1 

-21 GQEYQQSGRIG
+21 GEAYNQSGRVTN
-32 KLAVSEDGRHY
+32 LVASQDERHY
-43 TAVVRG
+43 EAVVRG
-49 TESYEVTVDL
+49 TERYKVTVDL
-59 DDEGEIEAHCNCPS
+59 DEAGEVVAGCSCP
-73 YGNYYDYCKH
+73 GDRRYYDYCKH
-83 IAAVLLAIHERV
+83 VAAVLLAIHEWGEQR
-95 DIPGPSGTN
+95 DTGSQTPLNPMSIPDRGS
-104 GMTSKVGTLV
+104 SSRVGTLV
-114 EEQTWERPYS
+114 EENEWERPNS
-124 TLTSTSSFPVSSLP
+124 ISNTDSVR
-138 SSPTSSTHLSPTADE
+138 DVE
-153 SEKINAES
+153 SHS
-161 TNSSYASM
+161 NSSAHAFETEPLSSDSKLHD
-169 THSSSARGS
+169 HSDVDR
-178 QPQHQEQLQQS
+178 
-189 QNPEQ
+189 
-194 LEDLQPP
+194 
-201 GQPEQKQPDESQQP
+201 
-215 KQRNPEPSPFAQAG
+215 PSVHFAQAG
-229 RPSSASGWGRS
+229 RPSSAPGWGRS
-240 ADKPSY
+240 AEKPSY

-255 FAKDRRL
+255 FAKERSPLHANDRK
-262 SHEREQQYTA
+262 YTA
-272 PARRSILR
+272 PVTRSLLR
-280 EELQVQFICKLV
+280 EELQLQFICKLV
-292 HVHKG
+292 QVHKG

-321 LNCVEKGEPM
+321 LNCIENGEPM

-336 FHYDPLL
+336 FFYDPSM
-343 HVFRAQD
+343 HYFSPQD
-350 QAILSMLIRMRQSEE
+350 QSILSMLIRMRQSEE

-383 LIAPIVW
+383 LIAPLVW
-390 KPLLELLL
+390 KPLLDLLL

-413 LTLSEGALPLFYR
+413 LTLGEGALPLFYR
-426 IAEGANEGY
+426 IAQGTNEGY
-435 QLEVSGLR
+435 QLEISGLR

-450 YDAAVVEGQLYML
+450 YDAAVVEGQLHML

-470 LEDLNSALTSYGI
+470 LEDLSRALTSYGI
-483 KESIDISSQQ
+483 KESIDISAQQ

-507 LGHLSIDSR
+507 LGHLSIDSQ
-516 VREQIAEPELSPKL
+516 VRERIAEPELAPKL

-557 YLINEEEKKVILI
+557 YLIDEEEKKVILV
-570 RDRFKEQNLIER
+570 RDRHAERNLIDR
-582 LDRSFLEREGS
+582 LDRSFLERDGS

-605 VLYHLLPELEKLAD
+605 VMYHLLPELEKQVD
-619 IYMPNAVKAMM
+619 IYIPNAVKAMVQSY
-630 PTYPVPPKVRAD
+630 PTPPKVRAD
-642 LGRGLDWLEIS
+642 LGKGLDWLEIS
-653 FEMEGVDEQEL
+653 FEMEGVDEHEL
-664 QELMRSI
+664 HEIMRSI
-671 VEKKAFFRLRSGV
+671 VEKKPYFRLRSGV
-684 FLSLEHEGASSF
+684 FVSLENEGADSF
-696 ARMADALG
+696 AHMADSLG
-704 LEAKDIHSSHIR
+704 LASGDIKDSHIR

-722 LQLPGRDEVSG
+722 LQLPSRDEVSG

-747 LRDPDRMDFPLPQTL
+747 LRDPERMDFALPDAL
-762 GPVLRD
+762 APVLRD
-768 YQASGYQWLRTLAH
+768 YQASGYQWLRTLAF

-799 QSIAYITASLQEKP
+799 QSIAYIAAELKEKP
-813 IYEPDQVRAGA
+813 QQHNISLGDANHIVDEGT
-824 DQMLFGSSD
+824 FGSNIPD
-833 AETDSKNWNS
+833 EVQAELLDQ
-843 LFMDEHTQSNAAHT
+843 HTA
-857 SGNPDDGWH
+857 
-866 TSHQE
+866 
-871 GLTIRT
+871 
-877 RMTHP
+877 HP

-894 NWASEFARFAPHL
+894 NWANEFARFAPHL
-907 NVFIVAGQKDER
+907 RVLIAAGQKDER

-924 DMDKADVIVTSYP
+924 GMDEADVIVTSYP

-956 DEAQAIKNASSQTAQ
+956 DEAQAIKNSSSQTAQ

-1014 RDLPAERI
+1014 RDLPPERI
-1022 SRMVRPFIL
+1022 ARMVRPFIL

-1052 ELTVEQ
+1052 ELKDEQ

-1071 ETSKDMEDNGFQK
+1071 ETSKDMEENGFQK

-1104 LFVDGYQGDSGKME
+1104 LFVEGYQGDSGKME
-1118 QLLQT
+1118 QLLET

-1137 SQFASMLGLIRQ
+1137 SQFASMLNLIRQ

-1155 NNLFYLD
+1155 RDLFYLD

-1171 DMCRRFNE
+1171 EMCRRFNE

>member
-21 GQEYQQSGRIG
+21 GEAYNQSGRVTN
-32 KLAVSEDGRHY
+32 LVASQDERHY
-43 TAVVRG
+43 EAVVRG
-49 TESYEVTVDL
+49 TERYKVTVDL
-59 DDEGEIEAHCNCPS
+59 DDAGEVVAGCSCP
-73 YGNYYDYCKH
+73 GDGRYYDYCKH
-83 IAAVLLAIHERV
+83 VAAVLLAIHEWGEQR
-95 DIPGPSGTN
+95 DTGSQ
-104 GMTSKVGTLV
+104 TSSKLVSKSDRGSSSRVGTLV
-114 EEQTWERPYS
+114 EENEWERPNS
-124 TLTSTSSFPVSSLP
+124 ISNTDSVMNVGSHSTSSAQAFAAEPVSSESKLDDHSDRDRP
-138 SSPTSSTHLSPTADE
+138 SVH
-153 SEKINAES
+153 
-161 TNSSYASM
+161 
-169 THSSSARGS
+169 
-178 QPQHQEQLQQS
+178 
-189 QNPEQ
+189 
-194 LEDLQPP
+194 
-201 GQPEQKQPDESQQP
+201 
-215 KQRNPEPSPFAQAG
+215 FAQAG
-229 RPSSASGWGRS
+229 RPSSAPGWGRS

-255 FAKDRRL
+255 FAKERSPLQSNDRK
-262 SHEREQQYTA
+262 YTA
-272 PARRSILR
+272 PVSRSSLR
-280 EELQVQFICKLV
+280 EELQLQFICKLV
-292 HVHKG
+292 QVHKG

-310 RLYVVQKVKQF
+310 RLYVVQRVKQF
-321 LNCVEKGEPM
+321 LNCIENGEPM

-336 FHYDPLL
+336 FFYDPSM
-343 HVFRAQD
+343 HYFRPQD
-350 QAILSMLIRMRQSEE
+350 QAILSMLIRMMQSEE

-383 LIAPIVW
+383 LIAPLVW
-390 KPLLELLL
+390 KPLLDLLL

-413 LTLSEGALPLFYR
+413 LTLGEGALPLFYR
-426 IAEGANEGY
+426 IAQGTNEGY
-435 QLEVSGLR
+435 QLEISGLR

-450 YDAAVVEGQLYML
+450 YDAAVVEGQLHML

-470 LEDLNSALTSYGI
+470 LEDLSRALTSYGI
-483 KESIDISSQQ
+483 KESIDISAQQ

-507 LGHLSIDSR
+507 LGHLSIDSQ
-516 VREQIAEPELSPKL
+516 VRERIAEPELAPKL

-557 YLINEEEKKVILI
+557 YLIDEEEKKVILV
-570 RDRFKEQNLIER
+570 RDRHAERNLIDR
-582 LDRSFLEREGS
+582 LDRSFLERDGS
-593 VWASEREDAIYD
+593 VWASEREDAVYD
-605 VLYHLLPELEKLAD
+605 VMYHLLPELEKQVD
-619 IYMPNAVKAMM
+619 VYIPNAVKAMVQSY
-630 PTYPVPPKVRAD
+630 PTPPKVRAD
-642 LGRGLDWLEIS
+642 LGKGLDWLEIS
-653 FEMEGVDEQEL
+653 FEMEGVDELEL
-664 QELMRSI
+664 QEIMRSI
-671 VEKKAFFRLRSGV
+671 VEKKPYFRLRSGV
-684 FLSLEHEGASSF
+684 FVSLENDGADSF
-696 ARMADALG
+696 AHMADSLG
-704 LEAKDIHSSHIR
+704 LASGDINGSHIR
-716 LPAVRA
+716 MPAVRA

-747 LRDPDRMDFPLPQTL
+747 LRDPERMDFALPDAL
-762 GPVLRD
+762 APVLRD
-768 YQASGYQWLRTLAH
+768 YQASGYQWLRTLAF

-799 QSIAYITASLQEKP
+799 QSIAYIAAELKEKLKQH
-813 IYEPDQVRAGA
+813 ISNSGDVDYTVNEGTFGNNIPDEVQAGLL
-824 DQMLFGSSD
+824 DQQ
-833 AETDSKNWNS
+833 A
-843 LFMDEHTQSNAAHT
+843 
-857 SGNPDDGWH
+857 
-866 TSHQE
+866 
-871 GLTIRT
+871 
-877 RMTHP
+877 THP

-894 NWASEFARFAPHL
+894 NWANEFARFAPHL
-907 NVFIVAGQKDER
+907 RVLIAAGQKDER

-924 DMDKADVIVTSYP
+924 GMDDADVIVTSYP

-956 DEAQAIKNASSQTAQ
+956 DEAQSIKNSSSQTAQ
-971 AVKQIQAP
+971 AVKQIEAP

-1014 RDLPAERI
+1014 RDLPPERI
-1022 SRMVRPFIL
+1022 ARMVRPFIL

-1052 ELTVEQ
+1052 ELKDEQ

-1071 ETSKDMEDNGFQK
+1071 ETSKDMEENGFQK

-1104 LFVDGYQGDSGKME
+1104 LFVEGYQGDSGKME
-1118 QLLQT
+1118 QLLET

-1137 SQFASMLGLIRQ
+1137 SQFASMLNLIRQ

-1155 NNLFYLD
+1155 RDLFYLD
-1162 GQTPAQSRV
+1162 GQTPAQTRV
-1171 DMCRRFNE
+1171 EMCRRFNE

-1259 EVIEPGDGG
+1259 EVIEPGDRG

>member
-21 GQEYQQSGRIG
+21 GEAYNQSGRVTN
-32 KLAVSEDGRHY
+32 LVASQDERHY
-43 TAVVRG
+43 EAVVRG
-49 TESYEVTVDL
+49 TERYQVTVDL
-59 DDEGEIEAHCNCPS
+59 DDAGEVIAGCSCP
-73 YGNYYDYCKH
+73 GDGRYYDYCKH
-83 IAAVLLAIHERV
+83 VAAVLLAIHEWAEQR
-95 DIPGPSGTN
+95 DTGFQ
-104 GMTSKVGTLV
+104 TSSKLVSKPDRGSTSRVGTLV
-114 EEQTWERPYS
+114 EENEWERPNS
-124 TLTSTSSFPVSSLP
+124 TSNTDSVMNVGSHSTSSAQTFAAEPLP
-138 SSPTSSTHLSPTADE
+138 SE
-153 SEKINAES
+153 SKLDD
-161 TNSSYASM
+161 
-169 THSSSARGS
+169 HSDR
-178 QPQHQEQLQQS
+178 
-189 QNPEQ
+189 
-194 LEDLQPP
+194 D
-201 GQPEQKQPDESQQP
+201 
-215 KQRNPEPSPFAQAG
+215 RPSVHFAQAG
-229 RPSSASGWGRS
+229 RPSSAPGWGRS

-255 FAKDRRL
+255 FAKERSPLHANDRK
-262 SHEREQQYTA
+262 YTA
-272 PARRSILR
+272 PVTRSSLR
-280 EELQVQFICKLV
+280 EELQLQFICKLV
-292 HVHKG
+292 QVHKG

-321 LNCVEKGEPM
+321 LNCIENGEPM

-336 FHYDPLL
+336 FFYDPSM
-343 HVFRAQD
+343 HYFSPQD

-383 LIAPIVW
+383 LIAPLVW
-390 KPLLELLL
+390 KPLLDLLL

-413 LTLSEGALPLFYR
+413 LTLGEGALPLFYR
-426 IAEGANEGY
+426 IAQGANEGY
-435 QLEVSGLR
+435 QLEISGLR

-450 YDAAVVEGQLYML
+450 YDAAVVEGQLHML

-470 LEDLNSALTSYGI
+470 LEDLSRALTSYGI
-483 KESIDISSQQ
+483 KESIDISAQQ

-507 LGHLSIDSR
+507 LGHLSIDSQ
-516 VREQIAEPELSPKL
+516 VRERIAEPELAPKL

-557 YLINEEEKKVILI
+557 YLIDEEEKKVILV
-570 RDRFKEQNLIER
+570 RDRHAERNLIDR

-593 VWASEREDAIYD
+593 VWASEREDAVYD
-605 VLYHLLPELEKLAD
+605 VMYHLLPELEKQVD
-619 IYMPNAVKAMM
+619 IYIPNAVKAMVQSY
-630 PTYPVPPKVRAD
+630 PTPPKVRAD
-642 LGRGLDWLEIS
+642 LGKGLDWLEIS
-653 FEMEGVDEQEL
+653 FEMEGVDELEL
-664 QELMRSI
+664 QEIMRSI
-671 VEKKAFFRLRSGV
+671 VEKKPYFRLRSGV
-684 FLSLEHEGASSF
+684 FVSLENEGADSF
-696 ARMADALG
+696 AHVADSLG
-704 LEAKDIHSSHIR
+704 LASGDIKGSHIR

-747 LRDPDRMDFPLPQTL
+747 LRDPERMDFALPDAL
-762 GPVLRD
+762 DPVLRD
-768 YQASGYQWLRTLAH
+768 YQASGYQWLRTLAF

-799 QSIAYITASLQEKP
+799 QSIAYIAAELKEKP
-813 IYEPDQVRAGA
+813 QQHNSDPDGA
-824 DQMLFGSSD
+824 NYTVEEGNFGS
-833 AETDSKNWNS
+833 NIP
-843 LFMDEHTQSNAAHT
+843 DEVQT
-857 SGNPDDGWH
+857 
-866 TSHQE
+866 
-871 GLTIRT
+871 GLLDQQTA
-877 RMTHP
+877 HP

-894 NWASEFARFAPHL
+894 NWANEFARFAPHL
-907 NVFIVAGQKDER
+907 RVLIAAGQKDER
-919 ASMLA
+919 ASMLSG
-924 DMDKADVIVTSYP
+924 MDDADVIVTSYP

-956 DEAQAIKNASSQTAQ
+956 DEAQAIKNSSSQTAQ
-971 AVKQIQAP
+971 AVKQIEAP

-1014 RDLPAERI
+1014 RDLPPERI
-1022 SRMVRPFIL
+1022 ARMVRPFIL

-1052 ELTVEQ
+1052 ELKEEQ

-1071 ETSKDMEDNGFQK
+1071 ETSKDMEENGFQK

-1104 LFVDGYQGDSGKME
+1104 LFVEGYQGDSGKME
-1118 QLLQT
+1118 QLLET

-1137 SQFASMLGLIRQ
+1137 SQFASMLNLIRQ

-1155 NNLFYLD
+1155 RDLFYLD

-1171 DMCRRFNE
+1171 EMCRRFNE

>member
-1 MAPFT
+1 
-6 MMDIKLLCGVTAFKR
+6 MDIKLLCGVTAFKR
-21 GQEYQQSGRIG
+21 GEAYNQSGRVTN
-32 KLAVSEDGRHY
+32 LVASQDERHY
-43 TAVVRG
+43 EAVVRG
-49 TESYEVTVDL
+49 TERYKVTVDL
-59 DDEGEIEAHCNCPS
+59 DDAGEVVAGCSCP
-73 YGNYYDYCKH
+73 GDGRYYDYCKH
-83 IAAVLLAIHERV
+83 VAAVLLAIHEWGEQR
-95 DIPGPSGTN
+95 DMSSL
-104 GMTSKVGTLV
+104 TSSKLVSKPDRGSSSRVGTLV
-114 EEQTWERPYS
+114 EENEWERPNS
-124 TLTSTSSFPVSSLP
+124 ISNTDSVMNAGSQ
-138 SSPTSSTHLSPTADE
+138 PTSSAHAFAAEPLPSDSKLDDHLDVD
-153 SEKINAES
+153 
-161 TNSSYASM
+161 
-169 THSSSARGS
+169 R
-178 QPQHQEQLQQS
+178 
-189 QNPEQ
+189 
-194 LEDLQPP
+194 
-201 GQPEQKQPDESQQP
+201 
-215 KQRNPEPSPFAQAG
+215 PSVHFAQAG
-229 RPSSASGWGRS
+229 RPSSAPGWGRS

-246 RTADQILSM
+246 RTTDQILSM
-255 FAKDRRL
+255 FAK
-262 SHEREQQYTA
+262 ERSPLHANERKYTA
-272 PARRSILR
+272 PVTRSSLR
-280 EELQVQFICKLV
+280 EELQLQFICKLV
-292 HVHKG
+292 QVHKG

-321 LNCVEKGEPM
+321 LNCIESGEPM

-336 FHYDPLL
+336 FFYDPSM
-343 HVFRAQD
+343 HYFSPQD

-383 LIAPIVW
+383 LIAPLVW
-390 KPLLELLL
+390 KPLLDLLL

-413 LTLSEGALPLFYR
+413 LTLGEGALPLFYR
-426 IAEGANEGY
+426 IAQGANEGY
-435 QLEVSGLR
+435 QLEISGLR

-450 YDAAVVEGQLYML
+450 YDAAVVEGQLHML

-470 LEDLNSALTSYGI
+470 LEDLSRALTSYGI
-483 KESIDISSQQ
+483 KESIDISAQQ

-507 LGHLSIDSR
+507 LGHLSIDSQ
-516 VREQIAEPELSPKL
+516 VRERIAEPELAPKL

-557 YLINEEEKKVILI
+557 YLIDEEEKKVILV
-570 RDRFKEQNLIER
+570 RDRHAERNLIDR
-582 LDRSFLEREGS
+582 LDRSFLERDGS

-605 VLYHLLPELEKLAD
+605 VMYHLLPELEKQVD
-619 IYMPNAVKAMM
+619 IYIPNAVKAMVQSY
-630 PTYPVPPKVRAD
+630 PTPPKVRAD
-642 LGRGLDWLEIS
+642 LGKGLDWLEIS

-664 QELMRSI
+664 QEMMRNI
-671 VEKKAFFRLRSGV
+671 VEKKPYFRLRSGV
-684 FLSLEHEGASSF
+684 FVSLENEGADSF
-696 ARMADALG
+696 AHMADSLG
-704 LEAKDIHSSHIR
+704 LASGDIKSSHIR

-747 LRDPDRMDFPLPQTL
+747 LRDPERMDFALPDAL
-762 GPVLRD
+762 APVLRD
-768 YQASGYQWLRTLAH
+768 YQASGYQWLRTLAF

-799 QSIAYITASLQEKP
+799 QSIAYIAAELKEKP
-813 IYEPDQVRAGA
+813 QQHQSNLDDANHIVDGGT
-824 DQMLFGSSD
+824 FGS
-833 AETDSKNWNS
+833 NIP
-843 LFMDEHTQSNAAHT
+843 DEVQA
-857 SGNPDDGWH
+857 
-866 TSHQE
+866 
-871 GLTIRT
+871 GLLDQQA
-877 RMTHP
+877 THP

-894 NWASEFARFAPHL
+894 NWANEFARFAPYL
-907 NVFIVAGQKDER
+907 RVLIAAGQKDER
-919 ASMLA
+919 ANMLA
-924 DMDKADVIVTSYP
+924 GMDEADVIVTSYP

-956 DEAQAIKNASSQTAQ
+956 DEAQAIKNSSSQTAQ

-1014 RDLPAERI
+1014 RDLPPERI
-1022 SRMVRPFIL
+1022 ARMVRPFIL

-1052 ELTVEQ
+1052 ELKDEQ

-1071 ETSKDMEDNGFQK
+1071 ETSKDMEENGFQK

-1104 LFVDGYQGDSGKME
+1104 LFVEGYQGDSGKME
-1118 QLLQT
+1118 QLLET

-1137 SQFASMLGLIRQ
+1137 SQFASMLNLIRQ

-1155 NNLFYLD
+1155 RDLFYLD

-1171 DMCRRFNE
+1171 EMCRRFNE

>member
-6 MMDIKLLCGVTAFKR
+6 MMDIKLLCGVTAFKH
-21 GQEYQQSGRIG
+21 GEEYQQSGRIG
-32 KLAVSEDGRHY
+32 ELAVSEDGRHY
-43 TAVVRG
+43 QAVVRG
-49 TESYEVTVDL
+49 TEAYEVKVDL
-59 DDEGEIEAHCNCPS
+59 DDAGEIEAHCNCPA

-83 IAAVLLAIHERV
+83 IAAVLLAIHERE
-95 DIPGPSGTN
+95 DMPEPSSGRGTP
-104 GMTSKVGTLV
+104 SKVGTLV
-114 EEQTWERPYS
+114 EEEKWERPYS
-124 TLTSTSSFPVSSLP
+124 DLIST
-138 SSPTSSTHLSPTADE
+138 AQ
-153 SEKINAES
+153 
-161 TNSSYASM
+161 
-169 THSSSARGS
+169 G
-178 QPQHQEQLQQS
+178 QQS
-189 QNPEQ
+189 QQ
-194 LEDLQPP
+194 LEQPH
-201 GQPEQKQPDESQQP
+201 QLHQSQQHKP
-215 KQRNPEPSPFAQAG
+215 QSLSPSPFAQAG

-262 SHEREQQYTA
+262 PHERESKYTA
-272 PARRSILR
+272 PVTRSMLR

-321 LNCVEKGEPM
+321 LNCIEKGEPM

-343 HVFRAQD
+343 HVFRAED

-390 KPLLELLL
+390 KPLLELLM

-450 YDAAVVEGQLYML
+450 YDAAVVEGQFYML
-463 EPMQMRS
+463 EPTQMRS
-470 LEDLNSALTSYGI
+470 LEDLNRALTSYGI

-507 LGHLSIDSR
+507 LGHLSIDSH

-570 RDRFKEQNLIER
+570 RDRFKERNLIER

-605 VLYHLLPELEKLAD
+605 VMYHLLPELEKLAD

-642 LGRGLDWLEIS
+642 LGKGLDWLEIS

-684 FLSLEHEGASSF
+684 FLSLENDGASSF
-696 ARMADALG
+696 AHMADALG
-704 LEAKDIHSSHIR
+704 LEAKDIQSSHIR

-762 GPVLRD
+762 APVLRD

-799 QSIAYITASLQEKP
+799 QSIAYITASLQERP
-813 IYEPDQVRAGA
+813 VYEQGQEAGLPT
-824 DQMLFGSSD
+824 DTDNSISNNWTMDGSKQAYLANVSGTIDD
-833 AETDSKNWNS
+833 A
-843 LFMDEHTQSNAAHT
+843 
-857 SGNPDDGWH
+857 WH
-866 TSHQE
+866 TSQQD

-894 NWASEFARFAPHL
+894 NWANEFARFAPHL
-907 NVFIVAGQKDER
+907 NVLIAAGQKDER

-956 DEAQAIKNASSQTAQ
+956 DEAQAVKNASSQTAQ

-1014 RDLPAERI
+1014 RDLPPERI

-1071 ETSKDMEDNGFQK
+1071 ETTKDMEDNGFQK

-1118 QLLQT
+1118 QLLET

-1137 SQFASMLGLIRQ
+1137 SQFASMLNLIRQ
-1149 TLAAQG
+1149 TLTAQG
-1155 NNLFYLD
+1155 NSLFYLD

>member
-1 MAPFT
+1 
-6 MMDIKLLCGVTAFKR
+6 
-21 GQEYQQSGRIG
+21 
-32 KLAVSEDGRHY
+32 
-43 TAVVRG
+43 
-49 TESYEVTVDL
+49 
-59 DDEGEIEAHCNCPS
+59 
-73 YGNYYDYCKH
+73 
-83 IAAVLLAIHERV
+83 
-95 DIPGPSGTN
+95 
-104 GMTSKVGTLV
+104 
-114 EEQTWERPYS
+114 
-124 TLTSTSSFPVSSLP
+124 
-138 SSPTSSTHLSPTADE
+138 
-153 SEKINAES
+153 
-161 TNSSYASM
+161 
-169 THSSSARGS
+169 
-178 QPQHQEQLQQS
+178 
-189 QNPEQ
+189 
-194 LEDLQPP
+194 
-201 GQPEQKQPDESQQP
+201 
-215 KQRNPEPSPFAQAG
+215 
-229 RPSSASGWGRS
+229 
-240 ADKPSY
+240 
-246 RTADQILSM
+246 M
-255 FAKDRRL
+255 FAKERSPLHANDRK
-262 SHEREQQYTA
+262 YTA
-272 PARRSILR
+272 PVTRSSLR
-280 EELQVQFICKLV
+280 EELQLQFICKLV
-292 HVHKG
+292 QVHKG

-321 LNCVEKGEPM
+321 LNCIENGEPM

-336 FHYDPLL
+336 FFYDPSM
-343 HVFRAQD
+343 HYFRPQD

-383 LIAPIVW
+383 LIAPLVW
-390 KPLLELLL
+390 KPLLDLLL

-413 LTLSEGALPLFYR
+413 LTLGEGALPLFYR
-426 IAEGANEGY
+426 IAQGTNEGY
-435 QLEVSGLR
+435 QLEISGLR

-450 YDAAVVEGQLYML
+450 YDAAVVEGQLHML

-470 LEDLNSALTSYGI
+470 LEDLSRALTSYGI
-483 KESIDISSQQ
+483 KESIDISAQQ

-507 LGHLSIDSR
+507 LGHLSIDSQ
-516 VREQIAEPELSPKL
+516 VRERIAEPELAPKL

-557 YLINEEEKKVILI
+557 YLIDEEEKKVILV
-570 RDRFKEQNLIER
+570 RDRHAERNLIDR
-582 LDRSFLEREGS
+582 LDRSFLERDGS
-593 VWASEREDAIYD
+593 VWASEREDAVYD
-605 VLYHLLPELEKLAD
+605 VMYHLLPELEKQVD
-619 IYMPNAVKAMM
+619 IYIPNAVKAMVQSY
-630 PTYPVPPKVRAD
+630 PTPPKVRAD
-642 LGRGLDWLEIS
+642 LGKGLDWLEIS

-664 QELMRSI
+664 QEIMRSI
-671 VEKKAFFRLRSGV
+671 VEKKPYFRLRSGV
-684 FLSLEHEGASSF
+684 FVSLENEGADSF
-696 ARMADALG
+696 AHMADSLG
-704 LEAKDIHSSHIR
+704 LASGDINGSHIR
-716 LPAVRA
+716 MPAVRA

-747 LRDPDRMDFPLPQTL
+747 LRDPERMDFALPDAL
-762 GPVLRD
+762 APVLRD
-768 YQASGYQWLRTLAH
+768 YQASGYQWLRTLAF

-799 QSIAYITASLQEKP
+799 QSIAYITAELKEKP
-813 IYEPDQVRAGA
+813 Q
-824 DQMLFGSSD
+824 QH
-833 AETDSKNWNS
+833 NS
-843 LFMDEHTQSNAAHT
+843 
-857 SGNPDDGWH
+857 NPDDANH
-866 TSHQE
+866 TVDE
-871 GLTIRT
+871 GTLGSNIQDELQAGLLDQQTA
-877 RMTHP
+877 HP

-894 NWASEFARFAPHL
+894 NWANEFARFAPHL
-907 NVFIVAGQKDER
+907 RVLIAAGQKDER

-924 DMDKADVIVTSYP
+924 GMDDADVIVTSYP

-956 DEAQAIKNASSQTAQ
+956 DEAQAIKNSSSQTAQ

-1014 RDLPAERI
+1014 RDLPPERI
-1022 SRMVRPFIL
+1022 ARMVRPFIL

-1052 ELTVEQ
+1052 ELKDEQ

-1071 ETSKDMEDNGFQK
+1071 ETSKDMEENGFQK

-1104 LFVDGYQGDSGKME
+1104 LFVEGYQGDSGKME
-1118 QLLQT
+1118 QLLET

-1137 SQFASMLGLIRQ
+1137 SQFASMLNLIRQ

-1155 NNLFYLD
+1155 RDLFYLD

-1171 DMCRRFNE
+1171 EMCRRFNE

-1259 EVIEPGDGG
+1259 EVIEPGDRG

>member
-21 GQEYQQSGRIG
+21 GEAYNQSGR
-32 KLAVSEDGRHY
+32 VSNLVVSDDQRHY
-43 TAVVRG
+43 EAMVRG
-49 TESYEVTVDL
+49 TERYQVKVDL
-59 DDEGEIEAHCNCPS
+59 DEKGEVEAGCTCP
-73 YGNYYDYCKH
+73 GDGRYYDYCKH
-83 IAAVLLAIHERV
+83 VAAVLLAIHEWGEQQELKAAGTG
-95 DIPGPSGTN
+95 ISQESSKPSSGN
-104 GMTSKVGTLV
+104 PSSSGIGSGSRVGTLV
-114 EEQTWERPYS
+114 EEKEWERPNS
-124 TLTSTSSFPVSSLP
+124 SLTLDSARNDNPERHEGSSSKRYTESSTSTPSHSF
-138 SSPTSSTHLSPTADE
+138 AQ
-153 SEKINAES
+153 KNG
-161 TNSSYASM
+161 
-169 THSSSARGS
+169 SSAFGLNS
-178 QPQHQEQLQQS
+178 AANADHQPVAH
-189 QNPEQ
+189 
-194 LEDLQPP
+194 
-201 GQPEQKQPDESQQP
+201 
-215 KQRNPEPSPFAQAG
+215 FAQAG
-229 RPSSASGWGRS
+229 RPSSAPGWGRS

-246 RTADQILSM
+246 RTADQILSI
-255 FAKDRRL
+255 FAK
-262 SHEREQQYTA
+262 ERSPLHAGERKYTA
-272 PARRSILR
+272 PVTRSSLR
-280 EELQVQFICKLV
+280 EELQIQFICKLV
-292 HVHKG
+292 QVHKG
-297 GAKLALELKVGNK
+297 GAKLALELKVGSK

-321 LNCVEKGEPM
+321 LSCVEKGEPM

-336 FHYDPLL
+336 FFYDPSM
-343 HVFRAQD
+343 HYFSPQD
-350 QAILSMLIRMRQSEE
+350 QEILSMLIRMRQSEE

-383 LIAPIVW
+383 LIAPLVW
-390 KPLLELLL
+390 KPLLELLF

-413 LTLSEGALPLFYR
+413 LTLGEGALPLFYR
-426 IAEGANEGY
+426 IAQGDNEGY
-435 QLEVSGLR
+435 QLEISGLR

-450 YDAAVVEGQLYML
+450 YDAAVVEGQLHML

-470 LEDLNSALTSYGI
+470 LEDLSRALTSYGI

-507 LGHLSIDSR
+507 LGHLSIDSQ
-516 VREQIAEPELSPKL
+516 VRERIAEPELAPKL

-557 YLINEEEKKVILI
+557 YLIDEEEKKVILV
-570 RDRFKEQNLIER
+570 RDRHAERNLIER

-605 VLYHLLPELEKLAD
+605 VMYHLVPELEKQVD
-619 IYMPNAVKAMM
+619 IYVPNAVKAMM
-630 PTYPVPPKVRAD
+630 QSYPTPPKVRAD
-642 LGRGLDWLEIS
+642 LGKGLDWLEIS
-653 FEMEGVDEQEL
+653 FEMEGVNEQEL
-664 QELMRSI
+664 QEIMRSI
-671 VEKKAFFRLRSGV
+671 VEKKPYFRLRSGV
-684 FLSLEHEGASSF
+684 FLSLENEGADSF
-696 ARMADALG
+696 AHMADSLG
-704 LEAKDIHSSHIR
+704 LGAGDIKGSHIR

-747 LRDPDRMDFPLPQTL
+747 LRDPERMDFAMPNGLA
-762 GPVLRD
+762 PVLRD
-768 YQASGYQWLRTLAH
+768 YQASGYQWLRTLSF

-799 QSIAYITASLQEKP
+799 QSIAYITAELSENPILDGDVGGPDRYRKNGILREGASEAAYSGSDPATGLPWDEASL
-813 IYEPDQVRAGA
+813 VG
-824 DQMLFGSSD
+824 LGG
-833 AETDSKNWNS
+833 NS
-843 LFMDEHTQSNAAHT
+843 HASRISQD
-857 SGNPDDGWH
+857 
-866 TSHQE
+866 
-871 GLTIRT
+871 GLTIRSQA
-877 RMTHP
+877 THP

-894 NWASEFARFAPHL
+894 NWANEFARFAPHL
-907 NVFIVAGQKDER
+907 RVLIAAGQKEER
-919 ASMLA
+919 ANMLA
-924 DMDKADVIVTSYP
+924 DMNQADVIVTSYP
-937 LLRRDLDTYLGRTF
+937 LLRRDLDMYLGRTF

-956 DEAQAIKNASSQTAQ
+956 DEAQAIKNSSSQTAQ

-993 DELWSIFEAVFPGLF
+993 DELWSIFEAIFPGLF

-1014 RDLPAERI
+1014 RDLPPERI
-1022 SRMVRPFIL
+1022 ARMVRPFIL

-1071 ETSKDMEDNGFQK
+1071 ETSKDMEENGFQK

-1104 LFVDGYQGDSGKME
+1104 LFVEGYQGDSGKME
-1118 QLLQT
+1118 QLLET
-1123 VQDCLAA
+1123 VQGCLAA

-1137 SQFASMLGLIRQ
+1137 SQFASMLNLIRQ

-1155 NNLFYLD
+1155 RNLFYLD
-1162 GQTPAQSRV
+1162 GQTPTQSRV

-1179 GEAELFLI
+1179 GEGELFLI
-1187 SLKAGGTGLN
+1187 SMKAGGTGLN

-1235 RLVTEGTIEEKI
+1235 RLITEGTIEEKI

>member
-21 GQEYQQSGRIG
+21 GEDYKLSGRVTNMV
-32 KLAVSEDGRHY
+32 VSEDGCHFD
-43 TAVVRG
+43 AVVRG
-49 TESYEVTVDL
+49 TKRYKVTVDL
-59 DDEGEIEAHCNCPS
+59 DEVGEIEAYCDCPA

-83 IAAVLLAIHERV
+83 VAAVLLAIHERV
-95 DIPGPSGTN
+95 EEPGDHEAKESSQFDSRRGATSGS
-104 GMTSKVGTLV
+104 GSISKVGTLI
-114 EEQTWERPYS
+114 EESHWERPD
-124 TLTSTSSFPVSSLP
+124 SSFDSGQ
-138 SSPTSSTHLSPTADE
+138 HLDAASKPTA
-153 SEKINAES
+153 
-161 TNSSYASM
+161 
-169 THSSSARGS
+169 
-178 QPQHQEQLQQS
+178 
-189 QNPEQ
+189 
-194 LEDLQPP
+194 
-201 GQPEQKQPDESQQP
+201 
-215 KQRNPEPSPFAQAG
+215 SPFSQAG

-255 FAKDRRL
+255 FAKDRRPL
-262 SHEREQQYTA
+262 HGNDRKYTA
-272 PARRSILR
+272 PVSRSSLR
-280 EELQVQFICKLV
+280 EELQVQFICKLTQ
-292 HVHKG
+292 VHKG
-297 GAKLALELKVGNK
+297 GGKLALELKVGNK

-321 LNCVEKGEPM
+321 LNCIEKGEPM

-336 FHYDPLL
+336 FHYDPLM
-343 HVFRAQD
+343 HVFTPQD

-365 AYRESI
+365 AYRQSI

-383 LIAPIVW
+383 LIAPLVW

-398 QADSRMEGTGLANGP
+398 QADSRMEGTGFANGP
-413 LTLSEGALPLFYR
+413 LTLGEGVLPLFYR
-426 IAEGANEGY
+426 IAQGANEGY
-435 QLEVSGLR
+435 QLEISGLR

-450 YDAAVVEGQLYML
+450 YDAAVVEGQLHML

-470 LEDLNSALTSYGI
+470 LEDLSGALTSYGI
-483 KESIDISSQQ
+483 KESIDISTQQ

-507 LGHLSIDSR
+507 LGHLSIDSQ

-544 FDYGVMVINPLAE
+544 FDYEVMVINPLAE
-557 YLINEEEKKVILI
+557 YLIDEEEKKVILV
-570 RDRFKEQNLIER
+570 RDRYKERNLIER
-582 LDRSFLEREGS
+582 LDRSFLERDGS

-605 VLYHLLPELEKLAD
+605 VMYHLLPELEKQVEV
-619 IYMPNAVKAMM
+619 YMPNAVKAMVQSY
-630 PTYPVPPKVRAD
+630 PTPPKVRAD

-664 QELMRSI
+664 QELMRRI
-671 VEKKAFFRLRSGV
+671 VEKKPYFRLKSGV
-684 FLSLEHEGASSF
+684 FLSLENEGADSF
-696 ARMADALG
+696 AHMADSLG
-704 LEAKDIHSSHIR
+704 IGADDIKSSHIR

-747 LRDPDRMDFPLPQTL
+747 LRDPERMDFALPETL
-762 GPVLRD
+762 TPILRD
-768 YQASGYQWLRTLAH
+768 YQNSGYQWLRTLAY

-799 QSIAYITASLQEKP
+799 QSIAYITAVLQEKP
-813 IYEPDQVRAGA
+813 EYNMDNTGVDKYRESGSLWGGTTEATAGI
-824 DQMLFGSSD
+824 DP
-833 AETDSKNWNS
+833 ETGLPLDKMASEN
-843 LFMDEHTQSNAAHT
+843 T
-857 SGNPDDGWH
+857 DGLWS
-866 TSHQE
+866 TMQQD
-871 GLTIRT
+871 GLKIRT
-877 RMTHP
+877 RVIHP

-894 NWASEFARFAPHL
+894 NWANEFARFAPHL
-907 NVFIVAGQKDER
+907 KVLIAAGQKEER
-919 ASMLA
+919 ANMLSG
-924 DMDKADVIVTSYP
+924 MDEADVIVTSYP

-1014 RDLPAERI
+1014 RDLPPERI

-1071 ETSKDMEDNGFQK
+1071 EASKDMEDNGFQK

-1104 LFVDGYQGDSGKME
+1104 LFVEGYQGDSGKME
-1118 QLLQT
+1118 QLLET
-1123 VQDCLAA
+1123 VEDCLAA

-1137 SQFASMLGLIRQ
+1137 SQFASMLNLIRQ

-1155 NNLFYLD
+1155 RNLFYLD

-1171 DMCRRFNE
+1171 EMCHRFNE
-1179 GEAELFLI
+1179 GETELFLI

>member
-6 MMDIKLLCGVTAFKR
+6 IMDIKLLCGVTAFKR
-21 GQEYQQSGRIG
+21 GEEYQQSGRIG
-32 KLAVSEDGRHY
+32 KLTVSEDGCHY
-43 TAVVRG
+43 DAIVRG
-49 TESYEVTVDL
+49 TKSYKVQVDL
-59 DDEGEIEAHCNCPS
+59 DDAGEIEAHCNCPA

-83 IAAVLLAIHERV
+83 IAAVLLAIHERTET
-95 DIPGPSGTN
+95 PEPSSGKNTA
-104 GMTSKVGTLV
+104 SKVGTLV
-114 EEQTWERPYS
+114 EEETWERPYS
-124 TLTSTSSFPVSSLP
+124 T
-138 SSPTSSTHLSPTADE
+138 
-153 SEKINAES
+153 
-161 TNSSYASM
+161 SM
-169 THSSSARGS
+169 PSSSAPSSSFSSNDSMGRSSALSDDNGDVPSEPSGMS
-178 QPQHQEQLQQS
+178 QPQQHKPQTLS
-189 QNPEQ
+189 
-194 LEDLQPP
+194 
-201 GQPEQKQPDESQQP
+201 
-215 KQRNPEPSPFAQAG
+215 PSPFVQAG

-246 RTADQILSM
+246 CTADQILSM

-262 SHEREQQYTA
+262 PHEREQTYTA
-272 PARRSILR
+272 PVTRSMLR

-321 LNCVEKGEPM
+321 LSCVEKGEPM

-336 FHYDPLL
+336 FHYDPLM
-343 HVFRAQD
+343 HVFCAQD

-398 QADSRMEGTGLANGP
+398 QADSRMEGTGLSNGP
-413 LTLSEGALPLFYR
+413 LSLSEGALPLFYR

-470 LEDLNSALTSYGI
+470 LEDLSSALTSYGI

-557 YLINEEEKKVILI
+557 YLIDEEEKKVILI
-570 RDRFKEQNLIER
+570 RDRFKERNLIER

-605 VLYHLLPELEKLAD
+605 VMYHLLPEFEKLAD

-630 PTYPVPPKVRAD
+630 PTYPIPPKVRAD
-642 LGRGLDWLEIS
+642 LGKGLDWLEIS

-684 FLSLEHEGASSF
+684 FLSLENEGASSF

-704 LEAKDIHSSHIR
+704 LEAGDIQSSHIR

-733 HVKWGGSLK
+733 QVKWGGSLK

-762 GPVLRD
+762 APVLRD
-768 YQASGYQWLRTLAH
+768 YQASGYQWLRTLAY

-813 IYEPDQVRAGA
+813 VYEQGQATGVSVDADNTMSNDWIMNESQQAYLADPTGTIDGA
-824 DQMLFGSSD
+824 
-833 AETDSKNWNS
+833 
-843 LFMDEHTQSNAAHT
+843 
-857 SGNPDDGWH
+857 WH
-866 TSHQE
+866 TSQQD

-882 PVLVVAPASLTY
+882 PILVVAPASLTY
-894 NWASEFARFAPHL
+894 NWANEFARFAPHL
-907 NVFIVAGQKDER
+907 NVLIAAGQKDER

-1014 RDLPAERI
+1014 RDLPPERI

-1047 TVQRS
+1047 TVHRS

-1071 ETSKDMEDNGFQK
+1071 ETTKDMEENGFQK

-1118 QLLQT
+1118 QLLET

-1130 GKRILIF
+1130 GRRILIF
-1137 SQFASMLGLIRQ
+1137 SQFASMLSLIRQ
-1149 TLAAQG
+1149 TLTAQG

>member
-1 MAPFT
+1 MAAPFT
-6 MMDIKLLCGVTAFKR
+6 IMDIKLLCGVTAFKH
-21 GQEYQQSGRIG
+21 GEEYQQSGRIG
-32 KLAVSEDGRHY
+32 RLAVSEDGRHY
-43 TAVVRG
+43 QAVVRG
-49 TESYEVTVDL
+49 TETYEVKVDL
-59 DDEGEIEAHCNCPS
+59 DDAGEIEAYCDCPA
-73 YGNYYDYCKH
+73 YGSYYDYCKH
-83 IAAVLLAIHERV
+83 IAAVLLAVHEHA
-95 DIPGPSGTN
+95 GTTESSGGT
-104 GMTSKVGTLV
+104 GSTSKVGTLV
-114 EEQTWERPYS
+114 EEERWERPYS
-124 TLTSTSSFPVSSLP
+124 
-138 SSPTSSTHLSPTADE
+138 SPTSSPSPSPSPALSPPAHV
-153 SEKINAES
+153 SASKFISS
-161 TNSSYASM
+161 TNVSSAADDNGKAYDELANPSRIS
-169 THSSSARGS
+169 TAHPSSAREMQAQ
-178 QPQHQEQLQQS
+178 QPQRSH
-189 QNPEQ
+189 
-194 LEDLQPP
+194 
-201 GQPEQKQPDESQQP
+201 QPEQA
-215 KQRNPEPSPFAQAG
+215 QRQRLETISSSPFAQAG

-262 SHEREQQYTA
+262 PQERESKYTA
-272 PARRSILR
+272 PVTRSMLR
-280 EELQVQFICKLV
+280 EELQIQYICKLV
-292 HVHKG
+292 HVSRG
-297 GAKLALELKVGNK
+297 IGKLALELKVGSK

-336 FHYDPLL
+336 FHYDPLM

-371 SGYLGASDGRDI
+371 SGYLGASDGREI

-398 QADSRMEGTGLANGP
+398 QADSRMEGTGLGNGP
-413 LTLSEGALPLFYR
+413 LVPSEGALPLFYR

-470 LEDLNSALTSYGI
+470 LEDLSSALTSYGI
-483 KESIDISSQQ
+483 KESIDISAQQ

-557 YLINEEEKKVILI
+557 YLISEEEKKVILI
-570 RDRFKEQNLIER
+570 RDRFKERNLVER

-605 VLYHLLPELEKLAD
+605 VMYHLLPELEKLAD

-684 FLSLEHEGASSF
+684 FLSLENEGASSF

-704 LEAKDIHSSHIR
+704 LEAGDIQSSHIR

-722 LQLPGRDEVSG
+722 LQLPGKHEVSG

-742 RFLDD
+742 RFLGD
-747 LRDPDRMDFPLPQTL
+747 LRDPDRMDFPLPEAL
-762 GPVLRD
+762 APVLRD

-813 IYEPDQVRAGA
+813 IYEQEQVPTDQTVFGIGA
-824 DQMLFGSSD
+824 HSD
-833 AETDSKNWNS
+833 SDNS
-843 LFMDEHTQSNAAHT
+843 PNAVDA
-857 SGNPDDGWH
+857 WH
-866 TSHQE
+866 ISQQE

-877 RMTHP
+877 RMSHP

-894 NWASEFARFAPHL
+894 NWANEFARFAPHL
-907 NVFIVAGQKDER
+907 NVLIAAGQKDER

-924 DMDKADVIVTSYP
+924 DMDNADVIVTSYP

-1014 RDLPAERI
+1014 RDLPPERI

-1071 ETSKDMEDNGFQK
+1071 ETAKDMEDDGFQK

-1118 QLLQT
+1118 QLLET

-1137 SQFASMLGLIRQ
+1137 SQFASMLRLIRQ

-1171 DMCRRFNE
+1171 DLCRRFNE
-1179 GEAELFLI
+1179 GEADLFLI

>member
-21 GQEYQQSGRIG
+21 GEDYNLSGRVTNLI
-32 KLAVSEDGRHY
+32 VSEDECHY
-43 TAVVRG
+43 DAVVRG
-49 TESYEVTVDL
+49 TKRYQVTVDL
-59 DDEGEIEAHCNCPS
+59 DETGEIEAYCNCPA

-83 IAAVLLAIHERV
+83 VAAVLLAINERGEEELGGHAANNKADKKQAKKTEEGKRKGITQSSHGLISNSAFGYDSV
-95 DIPGPSGTN
+95 SR
-104 GMTSKVGTLV
+104 VGTLV
-114 EEQTWERPYS
+114 EESHWERP
-124 TLTSTSSFPVSSLP
+124 
-138 SSPTSSTHLSPTADE
+138 D
-153 SEKINAES
+153 
-161 TNSSYASM
+161 
-169 THSSSARGS
+169 SSSNSRHRRDS
-178 QPQHQEQLQQS
+178 DL
-189 QNPEQ
+189 NP
-194 LEDLQPP
+194 
-201 GQPEQKQPDESQQP
+201 
-215 KQRNPEPSPFAQAG
+215 PSEPFAQAG
-229 RPSSASGWGRS
+229 RPSSAPGWGRS

-255 FAKDRRL
+255 FAK
-262 SHEREQQYTA
+262 ERSPLHANERKYTA
-272 PARRSILR
+272 PVTRSSLR
-280 EELQVQFICKLV
+280 EELQFQFICKLV
-292 HVHKG
+292 QVHKG

-321 LNCVEKGEPM
+321 LNCIENGEPM

-336 FHYDPLL
+336 FFYDPSM
-343 HVFRAQD
+343 HYFSPQD

-383 LIAPIVW
+383 LIAPLVW
-390 KPLLELLL
+390 KPLLDLLL

-413 LTLSEGALPLFYR
+413 LTLGEGALPLFYR
-426 IAEGANEGY
+426 IAQGTNEGY
-435 QLEVSGLR
+435 QLEISGLR

-450 YDAAVVEGQLYML
+450 YDAAVVEGQLHML

-470 LEDLNSALTSYGI
+470 LEDLSRALTSYGI
-483 KESIDISSQQ
+483 KESIDISAQQ

-507 LGHLSIDSR
+507 LGHLSIDSQ
-516 VREQIAEPELSPKL
+516 VRERIAEPELAPKL

-557 YLINEEEKKVILI
+557 YLIDEEEKKVILV
-570 RDRFKEQNLIER
+570 RDRHAERNLIDR
-582 LDRSFLEREGS
+582 LDRSFLERDGS

-605 VLYHLLPELEKLAD
+605 VMYHLLPELEKQVD
-619 IYMPNAVKAMM
+619 IYIPNAVKAMVQSY
-630 PTYPVPPKVRAD
+630 PTPPKVRAD
-642 LGRGLDWLEIS
+642 LGKGLDWLEIS

-664 QELMRSI
+664 QEMMRNI
-671 VEKKAFFRLRSGV
+671 VEKKPYFRLRSGV
-684 FLSLEHEGASSF
+684 FVSLENEGADSF
-696 ARMADALG
+696 AHMADSLG
-704 LEAKDIHSSHIR
+704 LASGDIKSSHIR

-733 HVKWGGSLK
+733 HVKWGNSLK

-747 LRDPDRMDFPLPQTL
+747 LRDPERMDFALPDAL
-762 GPVLRD
+762 APVLRD
-768 YQASGYQWLRTLAH
+768 YQASGYQWLRTLAF

-799 QSIAYITASLQEKP
+799 QSIAYIAAELKEKP
-813 IYEPDQVRAGA
+813 QQHHSNLDDANHIVDGGN
-824 DQMLFGSSD
+824 FGS
-833 AETDSKNWNS
+833 NIP
-843 LFMDEHTQSNAAHT
+843 DEVKAGLLDQHTA
-857 SGNPDDGWH
+857 
-866 TSHQE
+866 
-871 GLTIRT
+871 
-877 RMTHP
+877 HP

-894 NWASEFARFAPHL
+894 NWANEFARFAPHL
-907 NVFIVAGQKDER
+907 RVMIAAGQKDER

-924 DMDKADVIVTSYP
+924 GMDDADVIVTSYP

-956 DEAQAIKNASSQTAQ
+956 DEAQAIKNSSSQTAQ

-1014 RDLPAERI
+1014 RDLPPERI
-1022 SRMVRPFIL
+1022 ARMVRPFIL

-1052 ELTVEQ
+1052 ELKDEQ

-1071 ETSKDMEDNGFQK
+1071 ETSKDMEENGFQK

-1104 LFVDGYQGDSGKME
+1104 LFVEGYQGDSGKME
-1118 QLLQT
+1118 QLLET

-1137 SQFASMLGLIRQ
+1137 SQFASMLNLIRQ

-1155 NNLFYLD
+1155 RDLFYLD

-1171 DMCRRFNE
+1171 EMCRRFNE

>member
-1 MAPFT
+1 
-6 MMDIKLLCGVTAFKR
+6 MDIKLLCGVTAFKR
-21 GQEYQQSGRIG
+21 GEDYNQSGRVTN
-32 KLAVSEDGRHY
+32 LVVSKNQLHYEAQVRGSERYQVTVDIDGSGEVVAGCSCPGDGRH
-43 TAVVRG
+43 
-49 TESYEVTVDL
+49 
-59 DDEGEIEAHCNCPS
+59 
-73 YGNYYDYCKH
+73 YDYCKH
-83 IAAVLLAIHERV
+83 VAAVLLAIHEWGEQQERNATIV
-95 DIPGPSGTN
+95 SGKPPQPATGQGAN
-104 GMTSKVGTLV
+104 TSSNFGSKSKVGTLV
-114 EEQTWERPYS
+114 EESMWERPQ
-124 TLTSTSSFPVSSLP
+124 STSQ
-138 SSPTSSTHLSPTADE
+138 
-153 SEKINAES
+153 
-161 TNSSYASM
+161 
-169 THSSSARGS
+169 R
-178 QPQHQEQLQQS
+178 EQLNDAS
-189 QNPEQ
+189 ER
-194 LEDLQPP
+194 PP
-201 GQPEQKQPDESQQP
+201 VH
-215 KQRNPEPSPFAQAG
+215 FAQAG

-255 FAKDRRL
+255 FAKDRRPL
-262 SHEREQQYTA
+262 HGNDRKYTA
-272 PARRSILR
+272 PISRSSLR
-280 EELQVQFICKLV
+280 EELQVQFICKLIQ
-292 HVHKG
+292 VHKG
-297 GAKLALELKVGNK
+297 GGKLALELKVGNK

-321 LNCVEKGEPM
+321 LNCIEKGEPM

-336 FHYDPLL
+336 FHYDPLM
-343 HVFRAQD
+343 HVFTPQD

-365 AYRESI
+365 AYRQSI

-383 LIAPIVW
+383 LIAPLVW

-398 QADSRMEGTGLANGP
+398 QADSRMEGTGFANGP
-413 LTLSEGALPLFYR
+413 LTLGEGVLPLFYR
-426 IAEGANEGY
+426 IAQGTNEGY
-435 QLEVSGLR
+435 QLEISGLR

-450 YDAAVVEGQLYML
+450 YDAAVVEGQLHML

-470 LEDLNSALTSYGI
+470 LEDLSGALTSYGI
-483 KESIDISSQQ
+483 KESIDISTQQ

-507 LGHLSIDSR
+507 LGHLSIDSQ

-544 FDYGVMVINPLAE
+544 FDYEVMVINPLAE
-557 YLINEEEKKVILI
+557 YLIDEEEKKVILV
-570 RDRFKEQNLIER
+570 RDRYKERNLIER
-582 LDRSFLEREGS
+582 LDRSFLERDGS

-605 VLYHLLPELEKLAD
+605 VMYHLLPELEKQVD
-619 IYMPNAVKAMM
+619 IYMPNAVKAMVQSY
-630 PTYPVPPKVRAD
+630 PTPPKVRAD

-664 QELMRSI
+664 QELMRRI
-671 VEKKAFFRLRSGV
+671 VEKKPYFRLKSGV
-684 FLSLEHEGASSF
+684 FLSLENEGADSF
-696 ARMADALG
+696 AHMTDSLG
-704 LEAKDIHSSHIR
+704 LGADDIKSSHIR

-747 LRDPDRMDFPLPQTL
+747 LRDPERMDFTLPKALT
-762 GPVLRD
+762 PILRD
-768 YQASGYQWLRTLAH
+768 YQNSGYQWLRTLAY

-799 QSIAYITASLQEKP
+799 QSIAYITAVLQEKP
-813 IYEPDQVRAGA
+813 EYNVDHMGGDKYRES
-824 DQMLFGSSD
+824 GSLWGGDTLATSD
-833 AETDSKNWNS
+833 IDPETGLPLDKMTLEN
-843 LFMDEHTQSNAAHT
+843 T
-857 SGNPDDGWH
+857 DGSWS
-866 TSHQE
+866 TMQQD
-871 GLTIRT
+871 GLTVRT
-877 RMTHP
+877 KVIHP

-894 NWASEFARFAPHL
+894 NWANEFARFAPHL
-907 NVFIVAGQKDER
+907 KVLIAAGQKEER
-919 ASMLA
+919 ASMLSG
-924 DMDKADVIVTSYP
+924 MDEADVIVTSYP

-1014 RDLPAERI
+1014 RDLPPERI

-1071 ETSKDMEDNGFQK
+1071 EASKDMEDNGFQK

-1104 LFVDGYQGDSGKME
+1104 LFVEGYQGDSGKME
-1118 QLLQT
+1118 QLLET
-1123 VQDCLAA
+1123 VEDCLAS

-1137 SQFASMLGLIRQ
+1137 SQFASMLNLIRQ

-1155 NNLFYLD
+1155 RNLFYLD

-1171 DMCRRFNE
+1171 EMCHRFNE

>member
-1 MAPFT
+1 
-6 MMDIKLLCGVTAFKR
+6 MMDIKLLCGVTAFKQ
-21 GQEYQQSGRIG
+21 GEAYNQSGRVTNLI
-32 KLAVSEDGRHY
+32 ASQDERHY
-43 TAVVRG
+43 EAVVRG
-49 TESYEVTVDL
+49 TERYKVTVNL
-59 DDEGEIEAHCNCPS
+59 DDAGEVVAECSCP
-73 YGNYYDYCKH
+73 GDGRYYDYCKH
-83 IAAVLLAIHERV
+83 VAAVLLAIHEWGEER
-95 DIPGPSGTN
+95 DRKSGSGEEGIKGNDKRDASIVSHTGSQTPLN
-104 GMTSKVGTLV
+104 PISKPDRGSSSRVGTLV
-114 EEQTWERPYS
+114 EENVWERPNS
-124 TLTSTSSFPVSSLP
+124 ISNTDSVMNVGSHSTSSAHAFAAEPLP
-138 SSPTSSTHLSPTADE
+138 S
-153 SEKINAES
+153 
-161 TNSSYASM
+161 NSKLDD
-169 THSSSARGS
+169 HSDMDR
-178 QPQHQEQLQQS
+178 
-189 QNPEQ
+189 
-194 LEDLQPP
+194 
-201 GQPEQKQPDESQQP
+201 
-215 KQRNPEPSPFAQAG
+215 PSVHFAQAG
-229 RPSSASGWGRS
+229 RPSSAPGWGRS
-240 ADKPSY
+240 AEKPSY

-255 FAKDRRL
+255 FAKERSPLHANDRK
-262 SHEREQQYTA
+262 YTA
-272 PARRSILR
+272 PVTRSSLR
-280 EELQVQFICKLV
+280 EELQLQFICKLV
-292 HVHKG
+292 QVHKG
-297 GAKLALELKVGNK
+297 VAKLALELKVGNK

-321 LNCVEKGEPM
+321 LNCIENGEPM

-336 FHYDPLL
+336 FFYDPSM
-343 HVFRAQD
+343 HYFSPQD

-383 LIAPIVW
+383 LIAPLVW
-390 KPLLELLL
+390 KPLLDLLL

-413 LTLSEGALPLFYR
+413 LTLGEGALPLFYR
-426 IAEGANEGY
+426 IAQGTNEGY
-435 QLEVSGLR
+435 QLEISGLR

-450 YDAAVVEGQLYML
+450 YDAAVVEGQLHML

-470 LEDLNSALTSYGI
+470 LEDLSRALTSYGI
-483 KESIDISSQQ
+483 KESIDISAQQ

-507 LGHLSIDSR
+507 LGHLSIDSQ
-516 VREQIAEPELSPKL
+516 VRERIAEPELAPKL

-557 YLINEEEKKVILI
+557 YLIDEEEKKVILV
-570 RDRFKEQNLIER
+570 RDRHAERNLIDR
-582 LDRSFLEREGS
+582 LDRSFLERDGS

-605 VLYHLLPELEKLAD
+605 VMYHLLPELEKQVD
-619 IYMPNAVKAMM
+619 IYIPNAVKAMVQSY
-630 PTYPVPPKVRAD
+630 PTPPKVRAD
-642 LGRGLDWLEIS
+642 LGKGLDWLEIS

-664 QELMRSI
+664 QEMMRSI
-671 VEKKAFFRLRSGV
+671 VEKKPYFRLRSGV
-684 FLSLEHEGASSF
+684 FVSLENEGADSF
-696 ARMADALG
+696 SRMADSLG
-704 LEAKDIHSSHIR
+704 LASGDIKGSHIR

-747 LRDPDRMDFPLPQTL
+747 LRDPERMDFALPDAL
-762 GPVLRD
+762 ASVLRD
-768 YQASGYQWLRTLAH
+768 YQASGYQWLRTLAF

-799 QSIAYITASLQEKP
+799 QSIAYIAAELKEKP
-813 IYEPDQVRAGA
+813 QQHNISLGDANHIVDLGT
-824 DQMLFGSSD
+824 FGSD
-833 AETDSKNWNS
+833 IP
-843 LFMDEHTQSNAAHT
+843 DEVQA
-857 SGNPDDGWH
+857 
-866 TSHQE
+866 
-871 GLTIRT
+871 GLLDQQTA
-877 RMTHP
+877 HP

-894 NWASEFARFAPHL
+894 NWANEFARFAPHL
-907 NVFIVAGQKDER
+907 RVLIAAGQKDER

-924 DMDKADVIVTSYP
+924 GMDEADVIVTSYP

-956 DEAQAIKNASSQTAQ
+956 DEAQAIKNSSSQTAQ

-1014 RDLPAERI
+1014 RDLPPERI
-1022 SRMVRPFIL
+1022 ARMVRPFIL

-1047 TVQRS
+1047 TVLRS
-1052 ELTVEQ
+1052 ELKDEQ

-1071 ETSKDMEDNGFQK
+1071 ETSKDMEENGFQK

-1104 LFVDGYQGDSGKME
+1104 LFVEGYQGDSGKME
-1118 QLLQT
+1118 QLLET
-1123 VQDCLAA
+1123 VKDCLAA

-1137 SQFASMLGLIRQ
+1137 SQFASMLNLIRQ

-1155 NNLFYLD
+1155 RDLFYLD

-1171 DMCRRFNE
+1171 EMCRRFNE

>member
-1 MAPFT
+1 
-6 MMDIKLLCGVTAFKR
+6 
-21 GQEYQQSGRIG
+21 
-32 KLAVSEDGRHY
+32 
-43 TAVVRG
+43 
-49 TESYEVTVDL
+49 
-59 DDEGEIEAHCNCPS
+59 
-73 YGNYYDYCKH
+73 
-83 IAAVLLAIHERV
+83 
-95 DIPGPSGTN
+95 
-104 GMTSKVGTLV
+104 
-114 EEQTWERPYS
+114 
-124 TLTSTSSFPVSSLP
+124 
-138 SSPTSSTHLSPTADE
+138 
-153 SEKINAES
+153 
-161 TNSSYASM
+161 
-169 THSSSARGS
+169 
-178 QPQHQEQLQQS
+178 
-189 QNPEQ
+189 
-194 LEDLQPP
+194 
-201 GQPEQKQPDESQQP
+201 
-215 KQRNPEPSPFAQAG
+215 
-229 RPSSASGWGRS
+229 
-240 ADKPSY
+240 
-246 RTADQILSM
+246 
-255 FAKDRRL
+255 
-262 SHEREQQYTA
+262 
-272 PARRSILR
+272 
-280 EELQVQFICKLV
+280 
-292 HVHKG
+292 
-297 GAKLALELKVGNK
+297 
-310 RLYVVQKVKQF
+310 
-321 LNCVEKGEPM
+321 
-331 SFTKL
+331 
-336 FHYDPLL
+336 
-343 HVFRAQD
+343 
-350 QAILSMLIRMRQSEE
+350 MRQSEE

-383 LIAPIVW
+383 LIAPLVW
-390 KPLLELLL
+390 KPLLDLLL

-413 LTLSEGALPLFYR
+413 LTLGEGALPLFYR
-426 IAEGANEGY
+426 IAQGTNEGY

-450 YDAAVVEGQLYML
+450 YDAAVVEGQLHML

-470 LEDLNSALTSYGI
+470 LEDLSSALTSYGI
-483 KESIDISSQQ
+483 KESIDISAQQ

-507 LGHLSIDSR
+507 LGHLSIDSQ
-516 VREQIAEPELSPKL
+516 VRERIAEPELAPKL

-557 YLINEEEKKVILI
+557 YLIDEEEKKVILV
-570 RDRFKEQNLIER
+570 RDRHAERNLIDR
-582 LDRSFLEREGS
+582 LDRSFLERDGS

-605 VLYHLLPELEKLAD
+605 VMYHLLPELEKQVD
-619 IYMPNAVKAMM
+619 IYIPNAVKAMVQSY
-630 PTYPVPPKVRAD
+630 PTPPKVRAD
-642 LGRGLDWLEIS
+642 LGKGLDWLEIS

-664 QELMRSI
+664 QEIMRSI
-671 VEKKAFFRLRSGV
+671 VEKKPYFRLPSGV
-684 FLSLEHEGASSF
+684 FLSLENEGADSF
-696 ARMADALG
+696 AHMADSLG
-704 LEAKDIHSSHIR
+704 VASGDIKSSHIR

-747 LRDPDRMDFPLPQTL
+747 LRDPERMDFALPDAL
-762 GPVLRD
+762 APVLRD
-768 YQASGYQWLRTLAH
+768 YQASGYQWLRTLAF

-799 QSIAYITASLQEKP
+799 QSIAYIAAELKEKLISNGDYDGADVHGKNGLRGEGVSGAAYSGIDSVTGLPLNEASLEGVGSLFTASGTLKDGLS
-813 IYEPDQVRAGA
+813 I
-824 DQMLFGSSD
+824 
-833 AETDSKNWNS
+833 
-843 LFMDEHTQSNAAHT
+843 QSRPN
-857 SGNPDDGWH
+857 
-866 TSHQE
+866 
-871 GLTIRT
+871 
-877 RMTHP
+877 HP

-894 NWASEFARFAPHL
+894 NWANEFARFAPHL
-907 NVFIVAGQKDER
+907 RVLIAAGQKDER
-919 ASMLA
+919 ASMLEG
-924 DMDKADVIVTSYP
+924 MDDADVIVTSYP

-956 DEAQAIKNASSQTAQ
+956 DEAQAIKNSSSQTAQ

-1014 RDLPAERI
+1014 RDLPPERI
-1022 SRMVRPFIL
+1022 ARMVRPFIL

-1052 ELTVEQ
+1052 ELKDEQ

-1071 ETSKDMEDNGFQK
+1071 ETSKDMEENGFQK

-1104 LFVDGYQGDSGKME
+1104 LFVEGYQGDSGKME
-1118 QLLQT
+1118 QLLET

-1137 SQFASMLGLIRQ
+1137 SQFASMLNLIRQ

-1155 NNLFYLD
+1155 RDLFYLD

-1171 DMCRRFNE
+1171 EMCRRFNE

-1259 EVIEPGDGG
+1259 EVIEPGDRG

>member
-21 GQEYQQSGRIG
+21 GEAYNQSGRVTN
-32 KLAVSEDGRHY
+32 LVASQDERHY
-43 TAVVRG
+43 EAVVRG
-49 TESYEVTVDL
+49 TERYKVTVDL
-59 DDEGEIEAHCNCPS
+59 DDAGEVVAGCSCP
-73 YGNYYDYCKH
+73 GDGRYYDYCKH
-83 IAAVLLAIHERV
+83 VAAVLLAIHEWGEQR
-95 DIPGPSGTN
+95 DTGSQ
-104 GMTSKVGTLV
+104 TSSKLVSKPDRGSSSRVGTLV
-114 EEQTWERPYS
+114 EENEWERPNS
-124 TLTSTSSFPVSSLP
+124 ISNTDSVMNVGSHSTSSAQAFAAEPLSSESKLDDHSDMDRP
-138 SSPTSSTHLSPTADE
+138 SVH
-153 SEKINAES
+153 
-161 TNSSYASM
+161 
-169 THSSSARGS
+169 
-178 QPQHQEQLQQS
+178 
-189 QNPEQ
+189 
-194 LEDLQPP
+194 
-201 GQPEQKQPDESQQP
+201 
-215 KQRNPEPSPFAQAG
+215 FAQAG
-229 RPSSASGWGRS
+229 RPSSAPGWGRS

-255 FAKDRRL
+255 FAKERSPLQSNDRK
-262 SHEREQQYTA
+262 YTA
-272 PARRSILR
+272 PVTRSLLR
-280 EELQVQFICKLV
+280 EELQLQFICKLV
-292 HVHKG
+292 QVHKG

-321 LNCVEKGEPM
+321 LNCIENGEPM

-336 FHYDPLL
+336 FFYDPSM
-343 HVFRAQD
+343 HYFRPQD

-383 LIAPIVW
+383 LIAPLVW
-390 KPLLELLL
+390 KPLLDLLL

-413 LTLSEGALPLFYR
+413 LTLGEGALPLFYR
-426 IAEGANEGY
+426 IAQGTNEGY
-435 QLEVSGLR
+435 QLEISGLR

-450 YDAAVVEGQLYML
+450 YDAAVVEGQLHML

-470 LEDLNSALTSYGI
+470 LEDLSRALTSYGI
-483 KESIDISSQQ
+483 KESIDISAQQ

-507 LGHLSIDSR
+507 LGHLSIDSQ
-516 VREQIAEPELSPKL
+516 VRERIAEPELAPKL

-557 YLINEEEKKVILI
+557 YLIDEEEKKVILV
-570 RDRFKEQNLIER
+570 RDRHAERNLIDR
-582 LDRSFLEREGS
+582 LDRSFLERDGS
-593 VWASEREDAIYD
+593 VWASEREDAVYD
-605 VLYHLLPELEKLAD
+605 VMYHLLPELEKQVD
-619 IYMPNAVKAMM
+619 VYIPNAVKAMVQSY
-630 PTYPVPPKVRAD
+630 PTPPKVRAD
-642 LGRGLDWLEIS
+642 LGKGLDWLEIS
-653 FEMEGVDEQEL
+653 FEMEGVDELEL
-664 QELMRSI
+664 QEIMRSI
-671 VEKKAFFRLRSGV
+671 VEKKPYFRLRSGV
-684 FLSLEHEGASSF
+684 FVSLENDGADSF
-696 ARMADALG
+696 AHMADSLG
-704 LEAKDIHSSHIR
+704 LASGDINGSHIR
-716 LPAVRA
+716 MPAVRA

-747 LRDPDRMDFPLPQTL
+747 LRDPERMDFALPDAL
-762 GPVLRD
+762 APVLRD
-768 YQASGYQWLRTLAH
+768 YQASGYQWLRTLAF

-799 QSIAYITASLQEKP
+799 QSIAYIAAELKEKLKQHISNP
-813 IYEPDQVRAGA
+813 GDVDYTVNEGTFGNNIPDEVQAGLL
-824 DQMLFGSSD
+824 DQ
-833 AETDSKNWNS
+833 
-843 LFMDEHTQSNAAHT
+843 QS
-857 SGNPDDGWH
+857 
-866 TSHQE
+866 
-871 GLTIRT
+871 
-877 RMTHP
+877 THP

-894 NWASEFARFAPHL
+894 NWANEFARFAPHL
-907 NVFIVAGQKDER
+907 RVLIAAGQKDER

-924 DMDKADVIVTSYP
+924 GMDDADVIVTSYP

-956 DEAQAIKNASSQTAQ
+956 DEAQAIKNSSSQTAQ
-971 AVKQIQAP
+971 AVKQIEAP

-1014 RDLPAERI
+1014 RDLPPERI
-1022 SRMVRPFIL
+1022 ARMVRPFIL

-1052 ELTVEQ
+1052 ELKDEQ

-1071 ETSKDMEDNGFQK
+1071 ETSKDMEENGFQK

-1104 LFVDGYQGDSGKME
+1104 LFVEGYQGDSGKME
-1118 QLLQT
+1118 QLLET

-1137 SQFASMLGLIRQ
+1137 SQFASMLNLIRQ

-1155 NNLFYLD
+1155 RDLFYLD

-1171 DMCRRFNE
+1171 EMCRRFNE

-1259 EVIEPGDGG
+1259 EVIEPGDRG

>member
-1 MAPFT
+1 
-6 MMDIKLLCGVTAFKR
+6 MDIKLLCGVTAFKH
-21 GQEYQQSGRIG
+21 GEEYQQSGRIG

-43 TAVVRG
+43 QAVVRG
-49 TESYEVTVDL
+49 TKAYEVKVDL
-59 DDEGEIEAHCNCPS
+59 DDAGEIEAHCNCPA

-83 IAAVLLAIHERV
+83 IAAVLLVIHERE
-95 DIPGPSGTN
+95 DMPEPSSGRGTP
-104 GMTSKVGTLV
+104 SKVGTLV
-114 EEQTWERPYS
+114 EEEKWERPYS
-124 TLTSTSSFPVSSLP
+124 DLIST
-138 SSPTSSTHLSPTADE
+138 AQ
-153 SEKINAES
+153 
-161 TNSSYASM
+161 
-169 THSSSARGS
+169 G
-178 QPQHQEQLQQS
+178 QQS
-189 QNPEQ
+189 QQ
-194 LEDLQPP
+194 LEQPH
-201 GQPEQKQPDESQQP
+201 QLHQSQQHKP
-215 KQRNPEPSPFAQAG
+215 QSLSPSPFAQAG

-262 SHEREQQYTA
+262 PHERESKYTA
-272 PARRSILR
+272 PVTRSMLR

-321 LNCVEKGEPM
+321 LNCIEKGEPM

-343 HVFRAQD
+343 HVFRAED

-390 KPLLELLL
+390 KPLLELLM

-450 YDAAVVEGQLYML
+450 YDAAVVEGQFYML
-463 EPMQMRS
+463 EPTQMRS
-470 LEDLNSALTSYGI
+470 LEDLNRALTSYGI

-507 LGHLSIDSR
+507 LGHLSIDSH

-570 RDRFKEQNLIER
+570 RDRFKERNLIER

-605 VLYHLLPELEKLAD
+605 VMYHLLPEFEKLAD

-642 LGRGLDWLEIS
+642 LGKGLDWLEIS

-684 FLSLEHEGASSF
+684 FLSLENDGASSF
-696 ARMADALG
+696 AHMADALG
-704 LEAKDIHSSHIR
+704 LEAKDIQSSHIR

-722 LQLPGRDEVSG
+722 LQLPGRDVVSG

-762 GPVLRD
+762 APVLRD

-799 QSIAYITASLQEKP
+799 QSIAYITASLQERP
-813 IYEPDQVRAGA
+813 VYEQGQEAGLPA
-824 DQMLFGSSD
+824 D
-833 AETDSKNWNS
+833 TDNNI
-843 LFMDEHTQSNAAHT
+843 SNDWIMNESQQAYLVNTA
-857 SGNPDDGWH
+857 WH
-866 TSHQE
+866 TSHQD

-882 PVLVVAPASLTY
+882 PILVVAPASLTY
-894 NWASEFARFAPHL
+894 NWANEFARFAPHL
-907 NVFIVAGQKDER
+907 NVLIAAGQKDER

-1014 RDLPAERI
+1014 RDLPPERI

-1071 ETSKDMEDNGFQK
+1071 ETTKDMEDNGFQK

-1104 LFVDGYQGDSGKME
+1104 LFVDGYQGDSGKMQ
-1118 QLLQT
+1118 QLLET
-1123 VQDCLAA
+1123 IQDCLAA

-1137 SQFASMLGLIRQ
+1137 SQFASMLNLIRQ
-1149 TLAAQG
+1149 TLSAQG
-1155 NNLFYLD
+1155 NSLFYLD

-1259 EVIEPGDGG
+1259 EVIEPGDGE

>member
-1 MAPFT
+1 
-6 MMDIKLLCGVTAFKR
+6 
-21 GQEYQQSGRIG
+21 
-32 KLAVSEDGRHY
+32 
-43 TAVVRG
+43 
-49 TESYEVTVDL
+49 
-59 DDEGEIEAHCNCPS
+59 
-73 YGNYYDYCKH
+73 
-83 IAAVLLAIHERV
+83 
-95 DIPGPSGTN
+95 
-104 GMTSKVGTLV
+104 
-114 EEQTWERPYS
+114 
-124 TLTSTSSFPVSSLP
+124 
-138 SSPTSSTHLSPTADE
+138 
-153 SEKINAES
+153 
-161 TNSSYASM
+161 
-169 THSSSARGS
+169 
-178 QPQHQEQLQQS
+178 
-189 QNPEQ
+189 
-194 LEDLQPP
+194 
-201 GQPEQKQPDESQQP
+201 
-215 KQRNPEPSPFAQAG
+215 
-229 RPSSASGWGRS
+229 
-240 ADKPSY
+240 
-246 RTADQILSM
+246 
-255 FAKDRRL
+255 
-262 SHEREQQYTA
+262 
-272 PARRSILR
+272 
-280 EELQVQFICKLV
+280 
-292 HVHKG
+292 
-297 GAKLALELKVGNK
+297 
-310 RLYVVQKVKQF
+310 
-321 LNCVEKGEPM
+321 M

-336 FHYDPLL
+336 FFYDPSM
-343 HVFRAQD
+343 HYFSPQD
-350 QAILSMLIRMRQSEE
+350 QEILFMLIRMRQSEE

-383 LIAPIVW
+383 LIAPLVW

-413 LTLSEGALPLFYR
+413 LTLGEGALPLFYR
-426 IAEGANEGY
+426 IAQGDNEGY
-435 QLEVSGLR
+435 QLEISGLR

-450 YDAAVVEGQLYML
+450 YDAAVVEGQLHML

-470 LEDLNSALTSYGI
+470 LEDLSRALTSYGI
-483 KESIDISSQQ
+483 KESIDISSHQ

-507 LGHLSIDSR
+507 LGHLSIDSQ
-516 VREQIAEPELSPKL
+516 VRERIAEPELAPKL

-557 YLINEEEKKVILI
+557 YLIDEEEKKVILV
-570 RDRFKEQNLIER
+570 RDRHAERNLIER

-605 VLYHLLPELEKLAD
+605 VMYHLVPELEKQVD
-619 IYMPNAVKAMM
+619 IYVPNAVKAMM
-630 PTYPVPPKVRAD
+630 QSYPTPPKVRAD
-642 LGRGLDWLEIS
+642 LGKGLDWLEIS
-653 FEMEGVDEQEL
+653 FEMEGVNEQEL
-664 QELMRSI
+664 QEIMRSI
-671 VEKKAFFRLRSGV
+671 VEKKPYFRLRSGV
-684 FLSLEHEGASSF
+684 FLSLENEGADSF
-696 ARMADALG
+696 AHIADSLG
-704 LEAKDIHSSHIR
+704 LGAGDIKGSHIR

-747 LRDPDRMDFPLPQTL
+747 LRDPERMDFAMPNGLA
-762 GPVLRD
+762 PVLRD
-768 YQASGYQWLRTLAH
+768 YQASGYQWLRTLAF

-799 QSIAYITASLQEKP
+799 QSIAYITAELSENPILDGDVGIPDRYGKNGILREGASEPAYSGMDPATGLPWDEASL
-813 IYEPDQVRAGA
+813 VG
-824 DQMLFGSSD
+824 LGG
-833 AETDSKNWNS
+833 NS
-843 LFMDEHTQSNAAHT
+843 HA
-857 SGNPDDGWH
+857 SGILQD
-866 TSHQE
+866 
-871 GLTIRT
+871 GLTIRSQA
-877 RMTHP
+877 THP

-894 NWASEFARFAPHL
+894 NWANEFARFAPHL
-907 NVFIVAGQKDER
+907 RVLIAAGQKEER
-919 ASMLA
+919 ANMLA
-924 DMDKADVIVTSYP
+924 DMNQADVIVTSYP
-937 LLRRDLDTYLGRTF
+937 LLRRDLDMYLGRTF

-956 DEAQAIKNASSQTAQ
+956 DEAQAIKNSSSQTAQ

-979 RRFALTGTPVENSL
+979 RRFALTFTPVENSL
-993 DELWSIFEAVFPGLF
+993 DELWSIFEAIFPGLF
-1008 PSYRRF
+1008 PSYRKF
-1014 RDLPAERI
+1014 RDLPPERI
-1022 SRMVRPFIL
+1022 ARMVRPFIL

-1071 ETSKDMEDNGFQK
+1071 ETSKDMEENGFQK

-1104 LFVDGYQGDSGKME
+1104 LFVEGYQGDSGKME
-1118 QLLQT
+1118 QLLET
-1123 VQDCLAA
+1123 IQDCLAA

-1137 SQFASMLGLIRQ
+1137 SQFASMLNLIRQ

-1155 NNLFYLD
+1155 RNLFYLD
-1162 GQTPAQSRV
+1162 GQTPSQSRV

-1179 GEAELFLI
+1179 GEGELFLI
-1187 SLKAGGTGLN
+1187 SMKAGGTGLN

-1235 RLVTEGTIEEKI
+1235 RLITEGTIEEKI

>member
-6 MMDIKLLCGVTAFKR
+6 IMDIKLLCGVTAFKR
-21 GQEYQQSGRIG
+21 GEDYNQSGRVTN
-32 KLAVSEDGRHY
+32 LVVSEDQLHY
-43 TAVVRG
+43 EAQVRG
-49 TESYEVTVDL
+49 SERYQVTVDI
-59 DDEGEIEAHCNCPS
+59 DGSGEVVAGCSCP
-73 YGNYYDYCKH
+73 GDGRHYDYCKH
-83 IAAVLLAIHERV
+83 VAAVLLAIHEWGEQQERNATIV
-95 DIPGPSGTN
+95 SGKPPQPATGQGAN
-104 GMTSKVGTLV
+104 TSSNFGSKSRVGTLV
-114 EEQTWERPYS
+114 EESVWERPQS
-124 TLTSTSSFPVSSLP
+124 
-138 SSPTSSTHLSPTADE
+138 
-153 SEKINAES
+153 
-161 TNSSYASM
+161 ASQ
-169 THSSSARGS
+169 R
-178 QPQHQEQLQQS
+178 EQL
-189 QNPEQ
+189 NDAPER
-194 LEDLQPP
+194 PP
-201 GQPEQKQPDESQQP
+201 VH
-215 KQRNPEPSPFAQAG
+215 FAQAG

-255 FAKDRRL
+255 FAKDRRPL
-262 SHEREQQYTA
+262 HGNDRKYTA
-272 PARRSILR
+272 PVSRSSLR
-280 EELQVQFICKLV
+280 EELQVQFICKLTQ
-292 HVHKG
+292 VHKG
-297 GAKLALELKVGNK
+297 GGKLALELKVGNK

-321 LNCVEKGEPM
+321 LNCIEKGEPM

-336 FHYDPLL
+336 FHYDPLM
-343 HVFRAQD
+343 HVFTPQD

-383 LIAPIVW
+383 LIAPLVW

-398 QADSRMEGTGLANGP
+398 QADSRMEGTGFANGP
-413 LTLSEGALPLFYR
+413 LTLGEGVLPLFYR
-426 IAEGANEGY
+426 IAQGTNEGY
-435 QLEVSGLR
+435 QLEISGLR

-450 YDAAVVEGQLYML
+450 YDAAVVEGQLHML

-470 LEDLNSALTSYGI
+470 LEDLSGALTSYGI
-483 KESIDISSQQ
+483 KESIDISTQQ

-507 LGHLSIDSR
+507 LGHLSIDSQ

-544 FDYGVMVINPLAE
+544 FDYEVMVINPLAE
-557 YLINEEEKKVILI
+557 YLIDEEEKKVILV
-570 RDRFKEQNLIER
+570 RDRYKERNLIER
-582 LDRSFLEREGS
+582 LDRSFLERDGS

-605 VLYHLLPELEKLAD
+605 VMYHLLPELEKQVD
-619 IYMPNAVKAMM
+619 IYMPNAVKAMVQSY
-630 PTYPVPPKVRAD
+630 PTPPKVRAD

-664 QELMRSI
+664 QELMRRI
-671 VEKKAFFRLRSGV
+671 VEKKPYFRLKSGV
-684 FLSLEHEGASSF
+684 FLSLENEGADSF
-696 ARMADALG
+696 AHMADSLG
-704 LEAKDIHSSHIR
+704 LGVGDIKSSHIR

-747 LRDPDRMDFPLPQTL
+747 LRDPERMDFALPETL
-762 GPVLRD
+762 TPILRD
-768 YQASGYQWLRTLAH
+768 YQNSGYQWLRTLAY

-799 QSIAYITASLQEKP
+799 QSIAYITAVLQEKP
-813 IYEPDQVRAGA
+813 EYNI
-824 DQMLFGSSD
+824 
-833 AETDSKNWNS
+833 
-843 LFMDEHTQSNAAHT
+843 EHTGGDKYRESGSLRGGETLTT
-857 SGNPDDGWH
+857 SDIDPETGLPLDKMASVNTDGLWS
-866 TSHQE
+866 TMQQD

-877 RMTHP
+877 RVIHP

-894 NWASEFARFAPHL
+894 NWANEFARFAPHL
-907 NVFIVAGQKDER
+907 NVLIAAGQKEER
-919 ASMLA
+919 ASMLSG
-924 DMDKADVIVTSYP
+924 MDEADVIVTSYP

-1014 RDLPAERI
+1014 RDLPPERI

-1071 ETSKDMEDNGFQK
+1071 EASKDMEDNGFQK

-1104 LFVDGYQGDSGKME
+1104 LFVEGYQGDSGKME
-1118 QLLQT
+1118 QLLET
-1123 VQDCLAA
+1123 VEDCLAA

-1137 SQFASMLGLIRQ
+1137 SQFASMLNLIRQ

-1155 NNLFYLD
+1155 RNLFYLD

-1171 DMCRRFNE
+1171 EMCHRFNE

>member
-21 GQEYQQSGRIG
+21 GEAYNQSGRVTN
-32 KLAVSEDGRHY
+32 LVASHDERHY
-43 TAVVRG
+43 EAVVRG
-49 TESYEVTVDL
+49 TERYKVTVDL
-59 DDEGEIEAHCNCPS
+59 DDAGEVVAGCSCP
-73 YGNYYDYCKH
+73 GDGRYYDYCKH
-83 IAAVLLAIHERV
+83 VAAVLLAIHEWAEQR
-95 DIPGPSGTN
+95 DTGSQ
-104 GMTSKVGTLV
+104 TSSKLVSKPDRGSSSRVGTLV
-114 EEQTWERPYS
+114 EENEWERPNS
-124 TLTSTSSFPVSSLP
+124 ISKTNSVSKMGSHSTSSTEAFAAEPLSSDSKLDDHSDMDRP
-138 SSPTSSTHLSPTADE
+138 SVH
-153 SEKINAES
+153 
-161 TNSSYASM
+161 
-169 THSSSARGS
+169 
-178 QPQHQEQLQQS
+178 
-189 QNPEQ
+189 
-194 LEDLQPP
+194 
-201 GQPEQKQPDESQQP
+201 
-215 KQRNPEPSPFAQAG
+215 FAQAG
-229 RPSSASGWGRS
+229 RPSSAPGWGRS

-255 FAKDRRL
+255 FAKERSPLQSNDRK
-262 SHEREQQYTA
+262 YTA
-272 PARRSILR
+272 PVTRSSLR
-280 EELQVQFICKLV
+280 EELHLQFICKLV
-292 HVHKG
+292 QVHKG

-321 LNCVEKGEPM
+321 LNCIENGEPM

-336 FHYDPLL
+336 FFYDPSM
-343 HVFRAQD
+343 HYFSPQD

-383 LIAPIVW
+383 LIAPLVW
-390 KPLLELLL
+390 KPLLDLLL

-413 LTLSEGALPLFYR
+413 LTLGEGALPLFYR
-426 IAEGANEGY
+426 IAQGTNEGY
-435 QLEVSGLR
+435 QLEISGLR

-450 YDAAVVEGQLYML
+450 YDAAVVEGQLHML

-470 LEDLNSALTSYGI
+470 LEDLSRALTSYGI
-483 KESIDISSQQ
+483 KESIDISAQQ

-507 LGHLSIDSR
+507 LGHLSIDSQ
-516 VREQIAEPELSPKL
+516 VRERIAEPELAPKL

-557 YLINEEEKKVILI
+557 YLIDEEEKKVILV
-570 RDRFKEQNLIER
+570 RDRHAERNLIDR
-582 LDRSFLEREGS
+582 LDRSFLERDGS
-593 VWASEREDAIYD
+593 VWASEREDAVYD
-605 VLYHLLPELEKLAD
+605 VMYHLLPELEKQVD
-619 IYMPNAVKAMM
+619 VYIPNAVKAMVQSY
-630 PTYPVPPKVRAD
+630 PTPPKVRAD
-642 LGRGLDWLEIS
+642 LGKGLDWLEIS

-664 QELMRSI
+664 QEIMRSI
-671 VEKKAFFRLRSGV
+671 VEKKPYFRLRSGV
-684 FLSLEHEGASSF
+684 FVSLENEGADSF
-696 ARMADALG
+696 AHMADSLG
-704 LEAKDIHSSHIR
+704 LASGDINGSHIR
-716 LPAVRA
+716 MPAVRA

-747 LRDPDRMDFPLPQTL
+747 LRDPERMDFALPDAL
-762 GPVLRD
+762 APVLRD
-768 YQASGYQWLRTLAH
+768 YQASGYQWLRTLAF

-799 QSIAYITASLQEKP
+799 QSIAYIAAELKEKP
-813 IYEPDQVRAGA
+813 KQHNSTPGDA
-824 DQMLFGSSD
+824 DYTVDEGTFGS
-833 AETDSKNWNS
+833 NI
-843 LFMDEHTQSNAAHT
+843 
-857 SGNPDDGWH
+857 PDKVQAGLL
-866 TSHQE
+866 HQQPA
-871 GLTIRT
+871 
-877 RMTHP
+877 HP

-894 NWASEFARFAPHL
+894 NWANEFARFAPHL
-907 NVFIVAGQKDER
+907 RVLIAAGQKDER

-924 DMDKADVIVTSYP
+924 GMDDADVIVTSYP

-956 DEAQAIKNASSQTAQ
+956 DEAQSIKNASSQTAQ

-993 DELWSIFEAVFPGLF
+993 DELWSIFEAIFPGLF

-1014 RDLPAERI
+1014 RDLPPERI
-1022 SRMVRPFIL
+1022 ARMVRPFIL

-1052 ELTVEQ
+1052 ELKDEQ

-1071 ETSKDMEDNGFQK
+1071 ETSKDMEENGFQK

-1104 LFVDGYQGDSGKME
+1104 LFVEGYEGDSGKME
-1118 QLLQT
+1118 QLLET

-1137 SQFASMLGLIRQ
+1137 SQFASMLNLIRQ

-1155 NNLFYLD
+1155 RDLFYLD

-1171 DMCRRFNE
+1171 EMCRRFNE

-1259 EVIEPGDGG
+1259 EVIEPGDRG